1 MDNIFRLLRRNSKQI
16 LSFMLAFVV
25 FVENP
30 LTALA
35 SPTTNESFN
44 ISKPV
49 LVDDSPENFD
59 PDTYTGEPFYF
70 DENGNRVYDSEN
82 EELQESRRQLAD
94 QLNLE
99 NIEFEPEQPDYS
111 DIEWTFEDYPLTT
124 MGDPE
129 ISSYI
134 VGIDDAAYIVIG
146 TCMAAY
152 GVYAGIK
159 TIKKFAS
166 NTLEPWIRRKYGN
179 NETKMKTWQDC
190 LATKAGTTYVGMK
203 VLSSMVG
210 ECLGSATWK
219 GNEATFKSSY
229 MTDTTYAWFPASMK
243 DRYIKSATWKAH
255 DSDGKL
261 LYQTQADIVGYY
273 PVSSYKKTAYMKYN
287 GSETNTDFSMV
298 QGILDNYNEFHA
310 LFTIQGCVKYYYN
323 RFYYDE
329 NGETGYYKWTEDFPS
344 EKMFPASV
352 ALNLG
357 LVFANQ
363 DALKSYLLYDTI
375 GGLYTVD
382 GVTSPT
388 ETIQVKKTWIG
399 LQENFSKN
407 YTVSDS
413 MTVPSTAEASDKLLS
428 SIYASDNDAEVI
440 SNLNSVWKID
450 RVGTSLTMKESY
462 SHLSYVLAAIAAYA
476 GASVTSEQIDSF
488 INEYYGKYVDG
499 SSTNVNEQAYSIAS
513 NWLSVTNDNGDPDNE
528 NKNNN
533 KYTIAQKLASA
544 FVTFLV
550 AIHAIDSS
558 FNITDNSD
566 ITSNIKVA
574 ASAGTTTKPGT
585 GTGSNPDIDYS
596 SSLGNIASILTSI
609 LSAIGILPSILSLLQ
624 AIPDN
629 IKSGI
634 LNGIENSVLGKY
646 VAFATVE
653 LTAIGNA
660 IKSWDI
666 EAWIH
671 GVSTDLGKS
680 IDNYGEAI
688 GAKLDSLPHA
698 DDIISGIASAL
709 EHNALT
715 DAVINIE
722 DKLAS
727 FPIDNY
733 GDTFIKALQTAL
745 AALGL
750 GSLAGTIGAL
760 KDLTDIRTGD
770 IAEHLKALADAIA
783 DLKVGT
789 AVDLESLAAALTG
802 VLAGLGLGEL
812 AGSIAKIGEKV
823 DSFSLTDI
831 IDLIKALPASI
842 AIAISEKLPGSNNN
856 DNNET
861 ENDSGFTNFLNLFMI
876 VLFIIVMLLILF
888 INCLRFIV
896 LVFNIP
902 AFDGLLDENILRG
915 INYLKEV
922 NLPLLGDNLS
932 LYNLLLS
939 CAYFVIFLSVIAVI
953 RKKIDKIHI

>member
-1 MDNIFRLLRRNSKQI
+1 MNNIFRLLKRNSKQI
-16 LSFMLAFVV
+16 LSLMLAVVV

-30 LTALA
+30 LTAFA
-35 SPTTNESFN
+35 DSVTNESFN
-44 ISKPV
+44 IGKPIV
-49 LVDDSPENFD
+49 IDSSSDSGSDSDSPENFD

-70 DENGNRVYDSEN
+70 DEDGNRVYDSEN
-82 EELQESRRQLAD
+82 EELLKSREELKKQLESEQ
-94 QLNLE
+94 
-99 NIEFEPEQPDYS
+99 IEFESEQPDYS
-111 DIEWTFEDYPLTT
+111 DIEYTFDEYPLTT
-124 MGDPE
+124 MNTSGDSD
-129 ISSYI
+129 ISTYI

-166 NTLEPWIRRKYGN
+166 NTLEPWIRRKYGSD
-179 NETKMKTWQDC
+179 ETKMKTWQDC

-219 GNEATFKSSY
+219 GNEATFESSY
-229 MTDTTYAWFPASMK
+229 ITDTTYAWFPARLK
-243 DRYIKSATWKAH
+243 DYYIKSATWKAL
-255 DSDGKL
+255 DSNAKPI
-261 LYQTQADIVGYY
+261 YQTQADILAGYKVGT
-273 PVSSYKKTAYMKYN
+273 YKKTAYLAYY
-287 GSETNTDFSMV
+287 FSNNDIGLL
-298 QGILDNYNEFHA
+298 QGIINNNNEYQFDKYE
-310 LFTIQGCVKYYYN
+310 IDYYYN
-323 RFYYDE
+323 RYYYDAD
-329 NGETGYYKWTEDFPS
+329 GESGYYKWTENFPNNVYL
-344 EKMFPASV
+344 PAAV

-357 LVFANQ
+357 LVFASEE
-363 DALKSYLLYDTI
+363 ALKSYLLYDTT

-462 SHLSYVLAAIAAYA
+462 SHLSYVLAAIAASA
-476 GASVTSEQIDSF
+476 GASITSEQIDSF
-488 INEYYGKYVDG
+488 ISEYYGKYVDG
-499 SSTNVNEQAYSIAS
+499 TSTNVNEQAYSIAS

-544 FVTFLV
+544 FVTFL
-550 AIHAIDSS
+550 ATMHAIDNA

-574 ASAGTTTKPGT
+574 ASAGATTNPGT
-585 GTGSNPDIDYS
+585 GTGSNPDVDYS
-596 SSLGNIASILTSI
+596 GSLGNIASTLTSI
-609 LSAIGILPSILSLLQ
+609 LSAIGILPSILLLLQ

-634 LNGIENSVLGKY
+634 LDGIENSVLGKY

-660 IKSWDI
+660 VKSWDI

-688 GAKLDSLPHA
+688 GSKLDSLPRI
-698 DDIISGIASAL
+698 DDITSGVASAL

-715 DAVINIE
+715 DAVIGIS

-760 KDLTDIRTGD
+760 KDLTDVRTGD
-770 IAEHLKALADAIA
+770 IAERLKNLADAIA

-812 AGSIAKIGEKV
+812 AGSI
-823 DSFSLTDI
+823 TDV

-876 VLFIIVMLLILF
+876 MLFIIVMLLILF

-902 AFDGLLDENILRG
+902 AYDGLLNENILRG

-922 NLPLLGDNLS
+922 HLPLLGDNLS
-932 LYNLLLS
+932 LYSLLLS

>member
-16 LSFMLAFVV
+16 LSFMLAVVV

-49 LVDDSPENFD
+49 VDVDSPENFD

-82 EELQESRRQLAD
+82 EELQELRGQLAD

-129 ISSYI
+129 ISTYI

-146 TCMAAY
+146 ACMAAY

-219 GNEATFKSSY
+219 GNEATFESSY

-243 DRYIKSATWKAH
+243 ERYMKSATWKAY
-255 DSDGKL
+255 DSNGKL
-261 LYQTQADIVGYY
+261 LYQTQADIIGCY
-273 PVSSYKKTAYMKYN
+273 PVSSYKKTAYMLYSTTGVN
-287 GSETNTDFSMV
+287 NDFSMI
-298 QGILDNYNEFHA
+298 QGILDNNNKFQA
-310 LFTIQGCVKYYYN
+310 VFNVDGTMQYYYN
-323 RFYYDE
+323 RFYYDKD
-329 NGETGYYKWTEDFPS
+329 GETGYYKWTENFPS
-344 EKMFPASV
+344 TNTFPASV
-352 ALNLG
+352 AFNLG
-357 LVFANQ
+357 LVFANR
-363 DALKSYLLYDTI
+363 DALKSYLLYDTT

-382 GVTSPT
+382 GITSPT

-407 YTVSDS
+407 YIVSDS
-413 MTVPSTAEASDKLLS
+413 MTVPSTSEASDKLLS
-428 SIYASDNDAEVI
+428 SIYASDNDTEVI

-462 SHLSYVLAAIAAYA
+462 SHLSYVLAAIAASA
-476 GASVTSEQIDSF
+476 GASITSEQIDSF
-488 INEYYGKYVDG
+488 ISEYYGKYVDG
-499 SSTNVNEQAYSIAS
+499 TSARKEEQSQDILAKFVVIQGGNNGSPD
-513 NWLSVTNDNGDPDNE
+513 NDNKD
-528 NKNNN
+528 KN
-533 KYTIAQKLASA
+533 KYKVSKKLADAFGVFLFGAGLISSA
-544 FVTFLV
+544 LDFKNGT
-550 AIHAIDSS
+550 AISPTIEVVSASTIQPNPTPNPGGSSSSGIDSS
-558 FNITDNSD
+558 KLTELLNKIIKSITALPDSIAESLSEPINNISRLIVLLPDKLVHGFISSD
-566 ITSNIKVA
+566 FL
-574 ASAGTTTKPGT
+574 T
-585 GTGSNPDIDYS
+585 GI
-596 SSLGNIASILTSI
+596 SSLVGSLPNAIADLMPGVLSTSLPNILQDVFGLTNGFS
-609 LSAIGILPSILSLLQ
+609 LPSVLS
-624 AIPDN
+624 
-629 IKSGI
+629 S
-634 LNGIENSVLGKY
+634 
-646 VAFATVE
+646 
-653 LTAIGNA
+653 
-660 IKSWDI
+660 I
-666 EAWIH
+666 EA
-671 GVSTDLGKS
+671 
-680 IDNYGEAI
+680 A
-688 GAKLDSLPHA
+688 
-698 DDIISGIASAL
+698 
-709 EHNALT
+709 
-715 DAVINIE
+715 
-722 DKLAS
+722 LAS
-727 FPIDNY
+727 FPDALIHPLKSIESAID
-733 GDTFIKALQTAL
+733 
-745 AALGL
+745 
-750 GSLAGTIGAL
+750 SLPDRF
-760 KDLTDIRTGD
+760 K
-770 IAEHLKALADAIA
+770 
-783 DLKVGT
+783 
-789 AVDLESLAAALTG
+789 
-802 VLAGLGLGEL
+802 
-812 AGSIAKIGEKV
+812 
-823 DSFSLTDI
+823 DI
-831 IDLIKALPASI
+831 IDGNKTQ
-842 AIAISEKLPGSNNN
+842 N

>member
-1 MDNIFRLLRRNSKQI
+1 MDNIFKLLRRNSKQI
-16 LSFMLAFVV
+16 FSLMLAFVV

-49 LVDDSPENFD
+49 VDDDSPENFD

-219 GNEATFKSSY
+219 GNEATFESSY

-243 DRYIKSATWKAH
+243 DRYIKSATWKAY

-261 LYQTQADIVGYY
+261 LYQTQADIIGNY
-273 PVSSYKKTAYMKYN
+273 PVGSYKKTAYVKYQ
-287 GSETNTDFSMV
+287 GSTVNTDFSML
-298 QGILDNYNEFHA
+298 QGILDNENKVHVESGTSF
-310 LFTIQGCVKYYYN
+310 CVRYYYN

-329 NGETGYYKWTEDFPS
+329 DGETGYYQWTESFPF
-344 EKMFPASV
+344 ERKFPAFV

-363 DALKSYLLYDTI
+363 DALRSYLLYDTT

-428 SIYASDNDAEVI
+428 SIYASNNESEVI
-440 SNLNSVWKID
+440 SNIAPYWKID
-450 RVGTSLTMKESY
+450 KIGSSLSTVQAY
-462 SHLSYVLAAIAAYA
+462 SHLSYLLSAIATYA
-476 GASVTSEQIDSF
+476 GTSVAQSQIDSF
-488 INEYYGKYVDG
+488 INEYYGNYVDG
-499 SSTNVNEQAYSIAS
+499 TSARKEEQSQDILAKFVVIQGG
-513 NWLSVTNDNGDPDNE
+513 NNGSPDD
-528 NKNNN
+528 NN
-533 KYTIAQKLASA
+533 KDKNKYKISKKLAEAFGVFLFGAGLISSA
-544 FVTFLV
+544 LDFNNGT
-550 AIHAIDSS
+550 AISPTIEVVSASTIQPNPSPNPGGSSSSGIDSS
-558 FNITDNSD
+558 KLTELLNKIIKSITALPDSITESLSEPINNISRLIELLPDKLVHGFISSD
-566 ITSNIKVA
+566 FL
-574 ASAGTTTKPGT
+574 T
-585 GTGSNPDIDYS
+585 GI
-596 SSLGNIASILTSI
+596 SSLVGSLPNAIADLMPGVLSTSLPNILQGVFGLTNGFS
-609 LSAIGILPSILSLLQ
+609 LPSVLS
-624 AIPDN
+624 
-629 IKSGI
+629 S
-634 LNGIENSVLGKY
+634 
-646 VAFATVE
+646 
-653 LTAIGNA
+653 
-660 IKSWDI
+660 I
-666 EAWIH
+666 EA
-671 GVSTDLGKS
+671 
-680 IDNYGEAI
+680 A
-688 GAKLDSLPHA
+688 
-698 DDIISGIASAL
+698 
-709 EHNALT
+709 
-715 DAVINIE
+715 
-722 DKLAS
+722 LAS
-727 FPIDNY
+727 FPDALIHPLKSIESAID
-733 GDTFIKALQTAL
+733 
-745 AALGL
+745 
-750 GSLAGTIGAL
+750 SLP
-760 KDLTDIRTGD
+760 DR
-770 IAEHLKALADAIA
+770 
-783 DLKVGT
+783 
-789 AVDLESLAAALTG
+789 
-802 VLAGLGLGEL
+802 
-812 AGSIAKIGEKV
+812 
-823 DSFSLTDI
+823 FRDI
-831 IDLIKALPASI
+831 IDGNKTQ
-842 AIAISEKLPGSNNN
+842 N

-876 VLFIIVMLLILF
+876 VLFIIVMLLIFF

>member
-1 MDNIFRLLRRNSKQI
+1 MDNIFKLLRRNSKQI
-16 LSFMLAFVV
+16 FSLMLAFVV

-49 LVDDSPENFD
+49 VDNDSPENFD

-219 GNEATFKSSY
+219 GNEATFESSY
-229 MTDTTYAWFPASMK
+229 MTDTTYAWFPADKK
-243 DRYIKSATWKAH
+243 DFYLKSATWKAV
-255 DSDGKL
+255 DSDGKSI
-261 LYQTQADIVGYY
+261 YQTQADIMGGYRIGRYKKMAYVGSKFNNDLRLKQGVKTNEDTYY
-273 PVSSYKKTAYMKYN
+273 LCSSYA
-287 GSETNTDFSMV
+287 
-298 QGILDNYNEFHA
+298 
-310 LFTIQGCVKYYYN
+310 KYYYN
-323 RFYYDE
+323 RYYYDG
-329 NGETGYYKWTEDFPS
+329 NGENGYYKWIENFPS
-344 EKMFPASV
+344 SEYFPVSV
-352 ALNLG
+352 AFNLAP
-357 LVFANQ
+357 VFENETAM
-363 DALKSYLLYDTI
+363 KSYLLYDTT
-375 GGLYTVD
+375 GGLLD
-382 GVTSPT
+382 CNGMTSPT
-388 ETIQVKKTWIG
+388 ETIKVSKTWIG

-413 MTVPSTAEASDKLLS
+413 MTVPSTAEASNKLLS

-450 RVGTSLTMKESY
+450 RVGTSLIMKESY

-660 IKSWDI
+660 IKNWDI

-698 DDIISGIASAL
+698 DDITSGIASAL

>member
-219 GNEATFKSSY
+219 GNEATFESSY

-243 DRYIKSATWKAH
+243 DRYIKSATWKAY

-261 LYQTQADIVGYY
+261 LYQTQADIIGNY
-273 PVSSYKKTAYMKYN
+273 PVGSYKKTAYVKYQ
-287 GSETNTDFSMV
+287 GSTANTDFSML
-298 QGILDNYNEFHA
+298 QGILDNENKVHVESGTSF
-310 LFTIQGCVKYYYN
+310 CVRYYYN

-329 NGETGYYKWTEDFPS
+329 DGETGYYQWTESFPF
-344 EKMFPASV
+344 ERKFPAFV

-363 DALKSYLLYDTI
+363 DALRSYLLYDTT

-413 MTVPSTAEASDKLLS
+413 ITVPSTAEASDKLLS
-428 SIYASDNDAEVI
+428 SIYASNNESEVI
-440 SNLNSVWKID
+440 SNIAPYWKID
-450 RVGTSLTMKESY
+450 KIGSSLSTVQAY
-462 SHLSYVLAAIAAYA
+462 SHLSYLLSAIATYA
-476 GASVTSEQIDSF
+476 GTSVAQSQIDSF
-488 INEYYGKYVDG
+488 ISEYYGNYVDG
-499 SSTNVNEQAYSIAS
+499 TSARKEEQSQDILAKFVVIQGG
-513 NWLSVTNDNGDPDNE
+513 NNGSPDD
-528 NKNNN
+528 NN
-533 KYTIAQKLASA
+533 KDKNKYKISKKLAEAFGVFLFGAGLISSA
-544 FVTFLV
+544 LDFNNGT
-550 AIHAIDSS
+550 AISPTIEVVSASTIQPNPSPNPGGSSSSGIDSS
-558 FNITDNSD
+558 KLTELLNKIIKSITALPDSITESLSEPINNISRLIELLPDKLVHGFISSD
-566 ITSNIKVA
+566 FL
-574 ASAGTTTKPGT
+574 T
-585 GTGSNPDIDYS
+585 GI
-596 SSLGNIASILTSI
+596 SSLVGSLPNAIADLMPGVLSTSLPNILQGVFGLTNGFS
-609 LSAIGILPSILSLLQ
+609 LPSVLS
-624 AIPDN
+624 
-629 IKSGI
+629 S
-634 LNGIENSVLGKY
+634 
-646 VAFATVE
+646 
-653 LTAIGNA
+653 
-660 IKSWDI
+660 I
-666 EAWIH
+666 EA
-671 GVSTDLGKS
+671 
-680 IDNYGEAI
+680 A
-688 GAKLDSLPHA
+688 
-698 DDIISGIASAL
+698 
-709 EHNALT
+709 
-715 DAVINIE
+715 
-722 DKLAS
+722 LAS
-727 FPIDNY
+727 FPDELIHPLKSIESAID
-733 GDTFIKALQTAL
+733 
-745 AALGL
+745 
-750 GSLAGTIGAL
+750 SLP
-760 KDLTDIRTGD
+760 DR
-770 IAEHLKALADAIA
+770 
-783 DLKVGT
+783 
-789 AVDLESLAAALTG
+789 
-802 VLAGLGLGEL
+802 
-812 AGSIAKIGEKV
+812 
-823 DSFSLTDI
+823 FRDI
-831 IDLIKALPASI
+831 IDGNKTQ
-842 AIAISEKLPGSNNN
+842 N

>member
-44 ISKPV
+44 ISKSVV
-49 LVDDSPENFD
+49 LDDDSPENFD

-82 EELQESRRQLAD
+82 EELQESREQLAD

-99 NIEFEPEQPDYS
+99 NIEFEPEQPDYT

-129 ISSYI
+129 ISTYI

-146 TCMAAY
+146 ACMAAY

-219 GNEATFKSSY
+219 GNEATFESSY

-243 DRYIKSATWKAH
+243 DRYIKSATWKAY

-261 LYQTQADIVGYY
+261 LYQTQADIIGYY
-273 PVSSYKKTAYMKYN
+273 PVNSYKKTAYMKYQ
-287 GSETNTDFSMV
+287 GSKANTDFSMV
-298 QGILDNYNEFHA
+298 QGILDNNNEFQA
-310 LFTIQGCVKYYYN
+310 VLSSSDCIRYYYN

-329 NGETGYYKWTEDFPS
+329 NGETGYYKWTENFPS

-357 LVFANQ
+357 LVFANL
-363 DALKSYLLYDTI
+363 DALKSYLLYDTT

-413 MTVPSTAEASDKLLS
+413 MTVPSTSEASDKFLS
-428 SIYASDNDAEVI
+428 SIYASNNESEVI
-440 SNLNSVWKID
+440 SNIAPYWKID
-450 RVGTSLTMKESY
+450 KIGSSLSTVQAY
-462 SHLSYVLAAIAAYA
+462 SHLSYLLSAIATYA
-476 GASVTSEQIDSF
+476 GTSVAQSQIDSF
-488 INEYYGKYVDG
+488 ISEYYGNYVDG
-499 SSTNVNEQAYSIAS
+499 TSARKEEQSQDILAKFVVIQGG
-513 NWLSVTNDNGDPDNE
+513 NNGSPDD
-528 NKNNN
+528 NN
-533 KYTIAQKLASA
+533 KDKNKYKISKKLAEAFGVFLFGAGLISSA
-544 FVTFLV
+544 LDFKNGT
-550 AIHAIDSS
+550 AISPTIEVVSASTIEPNPTPNPGGSSSSGIDSS
-558 FNITDNSD
+558 KLTELLNKIIKSITALPDSIAESLSEPINNISRLIELLPDKLVHGFISSD
-566 ITSNIKVA
+566 FL
-574 ASAGTTTKPGT
+574 T
-585 GTGSNPDIDYS
+585 GI
-596 SSLGNIASILTSI
+596 SSLVGSLPNAIADLMPGVLSTSLPNILQGVFGLTNGFS
-609 LSAIGILPSILSLLQ
+609 LPSVLS
-624 AIPDN
+624 
-629 IKSGI
+629 S
-634 LNGIENSVLGKY
+634 
-646 VAFATVE
+646 
-653 LTAIGNA
+653 
-660 IKSWDI
+660 I
-666 EAWIH
+666 EA
-671 GVSTDLGKS
+671 
-680 IDNYGEAI
+680 A
-688 GAKLDSLPHA
+688 
-698 DDIISGIASAL
+698 
-709 EHNALT
+709 
-715 DAVINIE
+715 
-722 DKLAS
+722 LAS
-727 FPIDNY
+727 FPDALIHPLKSIESAID
-733 GDTFIKALQTAL
+733 
-745 AALGL
+745 
-750 GSLAGTIGAL
+750 SLPDRF
-760 KDLTDIRTGD
+760 K
-770 IAEHLKALADAIA
+770 
-783 DLKVGT
+783 
-789 AVDLESLAAALTG
+789 
-802 VLAGLGLGEL
+802 
-812 AGSIAKIGEKV
+812 
-823 DSFSLTDI
+823 DI
-831 IDLIKALPASI
+831 IDGNKTQ
-842 AIAISEKLPGSNNN
+842 N

-902 AFDGLLDENILRG
+902 AYDKLLDENILRG

-922 NLPLLGDNLS
+922 HLPLLGDNLS
-932 LYNLLLS
+932 LYSLLLS

>member
-1 MDNIFRLLRRNSKQI
+1 MDNIFRLLKRNSKQL
-16 LSFMLAFVV
+16 LSLMLAFVV

-44 ISKPV
+44 ISKPIV
-49 LVDDSPENFD
+49 DDDSPENFD

-82 EELQESRRQLAD
+82 EELQELRGQLSA
-94 QLNLE
+94 QLDSE
-99 NIEFEPEQPDYS
+99 NIEFESEQPDYS

-129 ISSYI
+129 ISTYI

-146 TCMAAY
+146 ACMAAY

-166 NTLEPWIRRKYGN
+166 NTLEPWIRRKYGA

-219 GNEATFKSSY
+219 GNEATFESSY

-243 DRYIKSATWKAH
+243 DRYIKSATWKAY

-261 LYQTQADIVGYY
+261 LYQTQADIIGYY
-273 PVSSYKKTAYMKYN
+273 PVSSYKKTAYMKYQGTKYN
-287 GSETNTDFSMV
+287 NDFAMV
-298 QGILDNYNEFHA
+298 QGILDNNNEFQA
-310 LFTIQGCVKYYYN
+310 VLSTDACIRYYFN

-329 NGETGYYKWTEDFPS
+329 NGETGYYKWTENFPS

-357 LVFANQ
+357 LVFANL
-363 DALKSYLLYDTI
+363 DALKSYLLYDTT

-388 ETIQVKKTWIG
+388 EKIQVKKTWIG

-450 RVGTSLTMKESY
+450 KVGTSLTMKESY
-462 SHLSYVLAAIAAYA
+462 SHLSYVLAAIAASA
-476 GASVTSEQIDSF
+476 GASITSEQIDSF
-488 INEYYGKYVDG
+488 ISEYYGKYIDGTSARKEEQSQDILAKFVVIQGGNDG
-499 SSTNVNEQAYSIAS
+499 SPD
-513 NWLSVTNDNGDPDNE
+513 NDNKD
-528 NKNNN
+528 KN
-533 KYTIAQKLASA
+533 KYKVSKKLADAFGIFLFGAGLISSA
-544 FVTFLV
+544 IDFKNGT
-550 AIHAIDSS
+550 AISPTIEVVSASTIQPNPSPNPGGSSSSGIDSS
-558 FNITDNSD
+558 KLTELLNKIIKSITALPDSIVESLSEPINNISRLIELLPDKLVHGFISSD
-566 ITSNIKVA
+566 FL
-574 ASAGTTTKPGT
+574 T
-585 GTGSNPDIDYS
+585 GI
-596 SSLGNIASILTSI
+596 SSLVGSLPN
-609 LSAIGILPSILSLLQ
+609 AIGDLMPGVLSTSLPNILQGVFGLTNGFSLPFVLS
-624 AIPDN
+624 
-629 IKSGI
+629 S
-634 LNGIENSVLGKY
+634 
-646 VAFATVE
+646 
-653 LTAIGNA
+653 
-660 IKSWDI
+660 I
-666 EAWIH
+666 EA
-671 GVSTDLGKS
+671 
-680 IDNYGEAI
+680 A
-688 GAKLDSLPHA
+688 
-698 DDIISGIASAL
+698 
-709 EHNALT
+709 
-715 DAVINIE
+715 
-722 DKLAS
+722 LAS
-727 FPIDNY
+727 FPDALIHPLNSIESAID
-733 GDTFIKALQTAL
+733 
-745 AALGL
+745 
-750 GSLAGTIGAL
+750 SLPDRF
-760 KDLTDIRTGD
+760 KDIFDGNKTQ
-770 IAEHLKALADAIA
+770 
-783 DLKVGT
+783 
-789 AVDLESLAAALTG
+789 
-802 VLAGLGLGEL
+802 
-812 AGSIAKIGEKV
+812 
-823 DSFSLTDI
+823 
-831 IDLIKALPASI
+831 
-842 AIAISEKLPGSNNN
+842 N

-861 ENDSGFTNFLNLFMI
+861 KNDSGFTNFLNLFMI

-922 NLPLLGDNLS
+922 HLPLLGDNLS
-932 LYNLLLS
+932 LYSLLLS

>member
-450 RVGTSLTMKESY
+450 RV
-462 SHLSYVLAAIAAYA
+462 VL
-476 GASVTSEQIDSF
+476 
-488 INEYYGKYVDG
+488 
-499 SSTNVNEQAYSIAS
+499 
-513 NWLSVTNDNGDPDNE
+513 
-528 NKNNN
+528 
-533 KYTIAQKLASA
+533 
-544 FVTFLV
+544 
-550 AIHAIDSS
+550 
-558 FNITDNSD
+558 
-566 ITSNIKVA
+566 
-574 ASAGTTTKPGT
+574 
-585 GTGSNPDIDYS
+585 
-596 SSLGNIASILTSI
+596 
-609 LSAIGILPSILSLLQ
+609 LLQ
-624 AIPDN
+624 
-629 IKSGI
+629 
-634 LNGIENSVLGKY
+634 
-646 VAFATVE
+646 
-653 LTAIGNA
+653 
-660 IKSWDI
+660 
-666 EAWIH
+666 
-671 GVSTDLGKS
+671 
-680 IDNYGEAI
+680 
-688 GAKLDSLPHA
+688 
-698 DDIISGIASAL
+698 
-709 EHNALT
+709 
-715 DAVINIE
+715 
-722 DKLAS
+722 
-727 FPIDNY
+727 
-733 GDTFIKALQTAL
+733 
-745 AALGL
+745 
-750 GSLAGTIGAL
+750 
-760 KDLTDIRTGD
+760 
-770 IAEHLKALADAIA
+770 
-783 DLKVGT
+783 
-789 AVDLESLAAALTG
+789 
-802 VLAGLGLGEL
+802 
-812 AGSIAKIGEKV
+812 
-823 DSFSLTDI
+823 
-831 IDLIKALPASI
+831 
-842 AIAISEKLPGSNNN
+842 
-856 DNNET
+856 
-861 ENDSGFTNFLNLFMI
+861 
-876 VLFIIVMLLILF
+876 
-888 INCLRFIV
+888 
-896 LVFNIP
+896 
-902 AFDGLLDENILRG
+902 
-915 INYLKEV
+915 
-922 NLPLLGDNLS
+922 
-932 LYNLLLS
+932 
-939 CAYFVIFLSVIAVI
+939 
-953 RKKIDKIHI
+953 

>member
-1 MDNIFRLLRRNSKQI
+1 MDNIFKLLRRNSKQI

-30 LTALA
+30 LTAFA

-49 LVDDSPENFD
+49 VDDDSPENFD

-82 EELQESRRQLAD
+82 EELQESRGQLAD
-94 QLNLE
+94 QLSLE

-219 GNEATFKSSY
+219 GNEATFESSY

-243 DRYIKSATWKAH
+243 DRYIKSATWKAY

-261 LYQTQADIVGYY
+261 LYQTQADIIGNY
-273 PVSSYKKTAYMKYN
+273 PVGSYKKTAYVKYQ
-287 GSETNTDFSMV
+287 GSTANTDFSML
-298 QGILDNYNEFHA
+298 QGILDNENVVHVESGTSF
-310 LFTIQGCVKYYYN
+310 CVRYYYN

-329 NGETGYYKWTEDFPS
+329 DGETGYYQWTESFPF
-344 EKMFPASV
+344 ERKFPASV

-363 DALKSYLLYDTI
+363 DALRSYLLYDTT

-388 ETIQVKKTWIG
+388 ETVQVKKTWIG
-399 LQENFSKN
+399 LRENFSKN

-428 SIYASDNDAEVI
+428 SIYASNNESEVI
-440 SNLNSVWKID
+440 SNIAPYWKID
-450 RVGTSLTMKESY
+450 KIGSSLSTVQAY
-462 SHLSYVLAAIAAYA
+462 SHLSYLLSAIATYA
-476 GASVTSEQIDSF
+476 GTSVAQSQIDSF
-488 INEYYGKYVDG
+488 ISEYYGNYVDG
-499 SSTNVNEQAYSIAS
+499 TSARKEEQSQDILAKFVVIQGG
-513 NWLSVTNDNGDPDNE
+513 NNGSPDD
-528 NKNNN
+528 NN
-533 KYTIAQKLASA
+533 KDKNKYKISKKLAEAFGVFLFGAGLISSA
-544 FVTFLV
+544 IDFNNGT
-550 AIHAIDSS
+550 AISPTIEVVSTSTIEPNPTPNPGGSSSSGIDSS
-558 FNITDNSD
+558 KLTELLNKIIKSITALPDSIAESLSEPINNISRLIELLPDKLVHGFISSD
-566 ITSNIKVA
+566 FL
-574 ASAGTTTKPGT
+574 T
-585 GTGSNPDIDYS
+585 GI
-596 SSLGNIASILTSI
+596 SSLVGSLPNAIADLMPGV
-609 LSAIGILPSILSLLQ
+609 LSASLPNILQGVFGLTNGFSLPSVLS
-624 AIPDN
+624 
-629 IKSGI
+629 S
-634 LNGIENSVLGKY
+634 
-646 VAFATVE
+646 
-653 LTAIGNA
+653 
-660 IKSWDI
+660 I
-666 EAWIH
+666 EA
-671 GVSTDLGKS
+671 
-680 IDNYGEAI
+680 A
-688 GAKLDSLPHA
+688 
-698 DDIISGIASAL
+698 
-709 EHNALT
+709 
-715 DAVINIE
+715 
-722 DKLAS
+722 LAS
-727 FPIDNY
+727 FPDALIHPLKSIESAID
-733 GDTFIKALQTAL
+733 
-745 AALGL
+745 
-750 GSLAGTIGAL
+750 SLPDRF
-760 KDLTDIRTGD
+760 K
-770 IAEHLKALADAIA
+770 
-783 DLKVGT
+783 
-789 AVDLESLAAALTG
+789 
-802 VLAGLGLGEL
+802 
-812 AGSIAKIGEKV
+812 
-823 DSFSLTDI
+823 DI
-831 IDLIKALPASI
+831 IDGNKTQ
-842 AIAISEKLPGSNNN
+842 N

>member
-82 EELQESRRQLAD
+82 EDLQEPRRQLAD

-219 GNEATFKSSY
+219 GNEATFESSY

-243 DRYIKSATWKAH
+243 DRYIKSATWKAY

-261 LYQTQADIVGYY
+261 LYQTQADIIGNY
-273 PVSSYKKTAYMKYN
+273 PVGSYKKTAYVKYQ
-287 GSETNTDFSMV
+287 GSTANTDFSML
-298 QGILDNYNEFHA
+298 QGILDNENKVHVESGTSF
-310 LFTIQGCVKYYYN
+310 CVRYYYN

-329 NGETGYYKWTEDFPS
+329 DGETGYYQWTESFPF
-344 EKMFPASV
+344 ERKFPAFV

-363 DALKSYLLYDTI
+363 DALRSYLLYDTT

-413 MTVPSTAEASDKLLS
+413 ITVPSTAEASDKLLS
-428 SIYASDNDAEVI
+428 SIYASNNESEVI
-440 SNLNSVWKID
+440 SNIAPYWKID
-450 RVGTSLTMKESY
+450 KIGSSLSTVQAY
-462 SHLSYVLAAIAAYA
+462 SHLSYLLSAIATYA
-476 GASVTSEQIDSF
+476 GTSVAQSQIDSF
-488 INEYYGKYVDG
+488 ISEYYGNYVDG
-499 SSTNVNEQAYSIAS
+499 TSARKEEQSQDILAKFVVIQGG
-513 NWLSVTNDNGDPDNE
+513 NNGSPDD
-528 NKNNN
+528 NN
-533 KYTIAQKLASA
+533 KDKNKYKISKKLAEAFGVFLFGAGLISSA
-544 FVTFLV
+544 LDFNNGT
-550 AIHAIDSS
+550 AISPTIEVVSASTIQPNPSPNPGGSSSSGIDSS
-558 FNITDNSD
+558 KLTELLNKIIKSITALPDSITESLSEPINNISRLIELLPDKLVHGFISSD
-566 ITSNIKVA
+566 FL
-574 ASAGTTTKPGT
+574 T
-585 GTGSNPDIDYS
+585 GI
-596 SSLGNIASILTSI
+596 SSLVGSLPNAIADLMPGVLSTSLPNILQGVFGLTNGFS
-609 LSAIGILPSILSLLQ
+609 LPSVLS
-624 AIPDN
+624 
-629 IKSGI
+629 S
-634 LNGIENSVLGKY
+634 
-646 VAFATVE
+646 
-653 LTAIGNA
+653 
-660 IKSWDI
+660 I
-666 EAWIH
+666 EA
-671 GVSTDLGKS
+671 
-680 IDNYGEAI
+680 A
-688 GAKLDSLPHA
+688 
-698 DDIISGIASAL
+698 
-709 EHNALT
+709 
-715 DAVINIE
+715 
-722 DKLAS
+722 LAS
-727 FPIDNY
+727 FPDALIHPLKSIESAID
-733 GDTFIKALQTAL
+733 
-745 AALGL
+745 
-750 GSLAGTIGAL
+750 SLP
-760 KDLTDIRTGD
+760 DR
-770 IAEHLKALADAIA
+770 
-783 DLKVGT
+783 
-789 AVDLESLAAALTG
+789 
-802 VLAGLGLGEL
+802 
-812 AGSIAKIGEKV
+812 
-823 DSFSLTDI
+823 FRDI
-831 IDLIKALPASI
+831 IDGNKTQ
-842 AIAISEKLPGSNNN
+842 N

>member
-16 LSFMLAFVV
+16 LSFMLAVVV

-49 LVDDSPENFD
+49 VDVDSPENFD

-82 EELQESRRQLAD
+82 EELQESREQLAD

-99 NIEFEPEQPDYS
+99 NIEFEPEQPDYF

-129 ISSYI
+129 ISTYI

-219 GNEATFKSSY
+219 GNEATFESSY

-243 DRYIKSATWKAH
+243 DRYIKSATWKAY

-261 LYQTQADIVGYY
+261 LYQTQADIIGNY
-273 PVSSYKKTAYMKYN
+273 PVGSYKKTAYLKYQ
-287 GSETNTDFSMV
+287 GSTANTDFSML
-298 QGILDNYNEFHA
+298 QGILDNENKVQVESGTSF
-310 LFTIQGCVKYYYN
+310 CVRYYYN

-329 NGETGYYKWTEDFPS
+329 DGETGYYQWTESFPF
-344 EKMFPASV
+344 ERKFPASV

-363 DALKSYLLYDTI
+363 EALRSYLLYDTT

-388 ETIQVKKTWIG
+388 EKIQVKKTWIG

-428 SIYASDNDAEVI
+428 SIYASNNESEVI
-440 SNLNSVWKID
+440 SNIAPYWKID
-450 RVGTSLTMKESY
+450 KIGSSLSTVQAY
-462 SHLSYVLAAIAAYA
+462 SHLSYLLSAIATYA
-476 GASVTSEQIDSF
+476 GTSVAQSQIDSF
-488 INEYYGKYVDG
+488 ISEYYGNYVDG
-499 SSTNVNEQAYSIAS
+499 TSARKEEQSQDILAKFVVIQGG
-513 NWLSVTNDNGDPDNE
+513 NNGSPDD
-528 NKNNN
+528 NN
-533 KYTIAQKLASA
+533 KDKNKYKISKKLAEAFGVFLFGAGLISSA
-544 FVTFLV
+544 LDFKNGT
-550 AIHAIDSS
+550 AISPTIEVVSASTIEPNPTPNPGGSSSPGIDSS
-558 FNITDNSD
+558 KLTELLNKIIKSITALPDSIAESLSEPINNISRLIELLPDKLVHGFISSD
-566 ITSNIKVA
+566 FL
-574 ASAGTTTKPGT
+574 T
-585 GTGSNPDIDYS
+585 GI
-596 SSLGNIASILTSI
+596 SSLVGSLPNAIADLMPGVLSTSLPNILQGVFGLTNGFS
-609 LSAIGILPSILSLLQ
+609 LPSVLS
-624 AIPDN
+624 
-629 IKSGI
+629 S
-634 LNGIENSVLGKY
+634 
-646 VAFATVE
+646 
-653 LTAIGNA
+653 
-660 IKSWDI
+660 I
-666 EAWIH
+666 EA
-671 GVSTDLGKS
+671 
-680 IDNYGEAI
+680 A
-688 GAKLDSLPHA
+688 
-698 DDIISGIASAL
+698 
-709 EHNALT
+709 
-715 DAVINIE
+715 
-722 DKLAS
+722 LAS
-727 FPIDNY
+727 FPDALIHPLKTIESAID
-733 GDTFIKALQTAL
+733 
-745 AALGL
+745 
-750 GSLAGTIGAL
+750 SLPDRF
-760 KDLTDIRTGD
+760 K
-770 IAEHLKALADAIA
+770 
-783 DLKVGT
+783 
-789 AVDLESLAAALTG
+789 
-802 VLAGLGLGEL
+802 
-812 AGSIAKIGEKV
+812 
-823 DSFSLTDI
+823 DI
-831 IDLIKALPASI
+831 IDGNKTQ
-842 AIAISEKLPGSNNN
+842 N

>member
-1 MDNIFRLLRRNSKQI
+1 
-16 LSFMLAFVV
+16 MLAVVV

-49 LVDDSPENFD
+49 VDVDFPENFD

-82 EELQESRRQLAD
+82 EELQELRGQLAD

-129 ISSYI
+129 ISTYI

-146 TCMAAY
+146 ACMAAY

-219 GNEATFKSSY
+219 GNEATFESSY

-243 DRYIKSATWKAH
+243 ERYMKSATWKAY
-255 DSDGKL
+255 DSNGKL
-261 LYQTQADIVGYY
+261 LYQTQADIIGCY
-273 PVSSYKKTAYMKYN
+273 PVSSYKKTAYMLYSTTGVN
-287 GSETNTDFSMV
+287 NDFSMI
-298 QGILDNYNEFHA
+298 QGILDNNNKFQA
-310 LFTIQGCVKYYYN
+310 VFNADGTMQYYYN
-323 RFYYDE
+323 RFYYDKD
-329 NGETGYYKWTEDFPS
+329 GETGYYKWTENFPS
-344 EKMFPASV
+344 TNTFPASV
-352 ALNLG
+352 AFNLG
-357 LVFANQ
+357 LVFANR
-363 DALKSYLLYDTI
+363 DALKSYLLYDTT

-382 GVTSPT
+382 GITSPT

-407 YTVSDS
+407 YIVSDS
-413 MTVPSTAEASDKLLS
+413 MTVPSTSEASDKLLS
-428 SIYASDNDAEVI
+428 SIYASDNDTEVI

-462 SHLSYVLAAIAAYA
+462 SHLSYVLAAIAASA
-476 GASVTSEQIDSF
+476 GASITSEQIDSF
-488 INEYYGKYVDG
+488 ISEYYGKYVDG
-499 SSTNVNEQAYSIAS
+499 TSARKEEQSQDILAKFVVIQGGNNGSPD
-513 NWLSVTNDNGDPDNE
+513 NDNKD
-528 NKNNN
+528 KN
-533 KYTIAQKLASA
+533 KYKVSKKLADAFGVFLFGAGLISSA
-544 FVTFLV
+544 LDFKNGT
-550 AIHAIDSS
+550 AISPTIEVVSASTIQPNPTPNPGGSSSSGIDSS
-558 FNITDNSD
+558 KLTELLNKIIKSITALPDSIAESLSEPINNISRLIVLLPDKLVHGFISSD
-566 ITSNIKVA
+566 FL
-574 ASAGTTTKPGT
+574 T
-585 GTGSNPDIDYS
+585 GI
-596 SSLGNIASILTSI
+596 SSLVGSLPNAIADLMPGVLSTSLPNILQDVFGLTNGFS
-609 LSAIGILPSILSLLQ
+609 LPSVLS
-624 AIPDN
+624 
-629 IKSGI
+629 S
-634 LNGIENSVLGKY
+634 
-646 VAFATVE
+646 
-653 LTAIGNA
+653 
-660 IKSWDI
+660 I
-666 EAWIH
+666 EA
-671 GVSTDLGKS
+671 
-680 IDNYGEAI
+680 A
-688 GAKLDSLPHA
+688 
-698 DDIISGIASAL
+698 
-709 EHNALT
+709 
-715 DAVINIE
+715 
-722 DKLAS
+722 LAS
-727 FPIDNY
+727 FPDALIHPLKSIESAID
-733 GDTFIKALQTAL
+733 
-745 AALGL
+745 
-750 GSLAGTIGAL
+750 SLPDRF
-760 KDLTDIRTGD
+760 K
-770 IAEHLKALADAIA
+770 
-783 DLKVGT
+783 
-789 AVDLESLAAALTG
+789 
-802 VLAGLGLGEL
+802 
-812 AGSIAKIGEKV
+812 
-823 DSFSLTDI
+823 DI
-831 IDLIKALPASI
+831 IDGNKTQ
-842 AIAISEKLPGSNNN
+842 N

-922 NLPLLGDNLS
+922 NLPLLGNNLS

>member
-16 LSFMLAFVV
+16 LSFMLAVVV

-49 LVDDSPENFD
+49 VDVDSPENFD

-82 EELQESRRQLAD
+82 EELQELRGQLAD

-129 ISSYI
+129 ISTYI

-146 TCMAAY
+146 ACMAAY

-219 GNEATFKSSY
+219 GNEATFESSY

-243 DRYIKSATWKAH
+243 ERYMKSAIWKAY
-255 DSDGKL
+255 DSNGKL
-261 LYQTQADIVGYY
+261 LYQTQADIIGCY
-273 PVSSYKKTAYMKYN
+273 PVSSYKKTAYMLYSTTGVN
-287 GSETNTDFSMV
+287 NDFSMI
-298 QGILDNYNEFHA
+298 QGILDNNNKFQA
-310 LFTIQGCVKYYYN
+310 VFNVDGTMQYYYN
-323 RFYYDE
+323 RFYYDKD
-329 NGETGYYKWTEDFPS
+329 GETGYYKWTQNFPS
-344 EKMFPASV
+344 TNTFPASV
-352 ALNLG
+352 AFNLG
-357 LVFANQ
+357 LVFANR
-363 DALKSYLLYDTI
+363 DALKSYLLYDTT

-382 GVTSPT
+382 GITSPT

-413 MTVPSTAEASDKLLS
+413 MTVPSTSEASDKLLS
-428 SIYASDNDAEVI
+428 SIYASNNESEVI
-440 SNLNSVWKID
+440 SNIAPYWKID
-450 RVGTSLTMKESY
+450 KIGSSLSTVQAY
-462 SHLSYVLAAIAAYA
+462 SHLSYLLSAIATYA
-476 GASVTSEQIDSF
+476 GTSVAQSQIDSF
-488 INEYYGKYVDG
+488 ISEYYGNYVDG
-499 SSTNVNEQAYSIAS
+499 TSARKEEQSQDILAKFVVIQGG
-513 NWLSVTNDNGDPDNE
+513 NNGSPDD
-528 NKNNN
+528 NN
-533 KYTIAQKLASA
+533 KDKNKYKISKKLAEAFGVFLFGAGLISSA
-544 FVTFLV
+544 LDFKNGT
-550 AIHAIDSS
+550 AISPTIEVVSASTIEPNPTPNPGGSSSPGIDSS
-558 FNITDNSD
+558 KLTELLNKIIKSITALPDSIAESLSEPINNISRLIELLPDKLVHGFISSD
-566 ITSNIKVA
+566 FL
-574 ASAGTTTKPGT
+574 T
-585 GTGSNPDIDYS
+585 GI
-596 SSLGNIASILTSI
+596 SSLVGSLPNAIADLMPGVLSTSLPNILQGVFGLTNGFS
-609 LSAIGILPSILSLLQ
+609 LPSVLS
-624 AIPDN
+624 
-629 IKSGI
+629 S
-634 LNGIENSVLGKY
+634 
-646 VAFATVE
+646 
-653 LTAIGNA
+653 
-660 IKSWDI
+660 I
-666 EAWIH
+666 EA
-671 GVSTDLGKS
+671 
-680 IDNYGEAI
+680 A
-688 GAKLDSLPHA
+688 
-698 DDIISGIASAL
+698 
-709 EHNALT
+709 
-715 DAVINIE
+715 
-722 DKLAS
+722 LAS
-727 FPIDNY
+727 FPDALIHPLKTIESAID
-733 GDTFIKALQTAL
+733 
-745 AALGL
+745 
-750 GSLAGTIGAL
+750 SLPDRF
-760 KDLTDIRTGD
+760 K
-770 IAEHLKALADAIA
+770 
-783 DLKVGT
+783 
-789 AVDLESLAAALTG
+789 
-802 VLAGLGLGEL
+802 
-812 AGSIAKIGEKV
+812 
-823 DSFSLTDI
+823 DI
-831 IDLIKALPASI
+831 IDGNKTQ
-842 AIAISEKLPGSNNN
+842 N

>member
-219 GNEATFKSSY
+219 GNEATFESSY

-243 DRYIKSATWKAH
+243 DRYIKSATWKAY

-261 LYQTQADIVGYY
+261 LYQTQADIIGNY
-273 PVSSYKKTAYMKYN
+273 PVGSYKKTAYVKYQ
-287 GSETNTDFSMV
+287 GSTANTDFSML
-298 QGILDNYNEFHA
+298 QGILDNENKVHVESGTSF
-310 LFTIQGCVKYYYN
+310 CVRYYYN

-329 NGETGYYKWTEDFPS
+329 DGETGYYQWTESFPF
-344 EKMFPASV
+344 ERKFPAFV

-363 DALKSYLLYDTI
+363 DALRSYLLYDTT

-428 SIYASDNDAEVI
+428 SIYASNNESEVI
-440 SNLNSVWKID
+440 SNIAPYWKID
-450 RVGTSLTMKESY
+450 KIGSSLSTVQAY
-462 SHLSYVLAAIAAYA
+462 SHLSYLLSAIATYA
-476 GASVTSEQIDSF
+476 GTSVAQSQIDSF
-488 INEYYGKYVDG
+488 ISEYYGNYVDG
-499 SSTNVNEQAYSIAS
+499 TSARKEEQSPDILAKFVVIQGG
-513 NWLSVTNDNGDPDNE
+513 NNGSPDD
-528 NKNNN
+528 NN
-533 KYTIAQKLASA
+533 KDKNKYKISKKLAEAFGVFLFGAGLISSA
-544 FVTFLV
+544 LDFNNGT
-550 AIHAIDSS
+550 AISPTIEVVSASTIQPNPSPNPGGSSSSGIDSS
-558 FNITDNSD
+558 KLTELLNKIIKSITALPDSITESLSEPINNISRLIELLPDKLVHGFISSD
-566 ITSNIKVA
+566 FL
-574 ASAGTTTKPGT
+574 T
-585 GTGSNPDIDYS
+585 GI
-596 SSLGNIASILTSI
+596 SSLVGSLPNAIADLMPGVLSTSLPNILQGVFGLTNGFS
-609 LSAIGILPSILSLLQ
+609 LPSVLS
-624 AIPDN
+624 
-629 IKSGI
+629 S
-634 LNGIENSVLGKY
+634 
-646 VAFATVE
+646 
-653 LTAIGNA
+653 
-660 IKSWDI
+660 I
-666 EAWIH
+666 EA
-671 GVSTDLGKS
+671 
-680 IDNYGEAI
+680 A
-688 GAKLDSLPHA
+688 
-698 DDIISGIASAL
+698 
-709 EHNALT
+709 
-715 DAVINIE
+715 
-722 DKLAS
+722 LAS
-727 FPIDNY
+727 FPDALIHPLKSIESAID
-733 GDTFIKALQTAL
+733 
-745 AALGL
+745 
-750 GSLAGTIGAL
+750 SLP
-760 KDLTDIRTGD
+760 DR
-770 IAEHLKALADAIA
+770 
-783 DLKVGT
+783 
-789 AVDLESLAAALTG
+789 
-802 VLAGLGLGEL
+802 
-812 AGSIAKIGEKV
+812 
-823 DSFSLTDI
+823 FRDI
-831 IDLIKALPASI
+831 IDGNKTQ
-842 AIAISEKLPGSNNN
+842 N

-902 AFDGLLDENILRG
+902 AFDGLLDKNILRG

>member
-219 GNEATFKSSY
+219 GNEATFESSY

-243 DRYIKSATWKAH
+243 DRYIKSATWKAY

-261 LYQTQADIVGYY
+261 LYQTQADIIGNY
-273 PVSSYKKTAYMKYN
+273 PVGSYKKTAYVKYQ
-287 GSETNTDFSMV
+287 GSTANTDFSML
-298 QGILDNYNEFHA
+298 QGILDNENKVHVESGTSF
-310 LFTIQGCVKYYYN
+310 CVRYYYN

-329 NGETGYYKWTEDFPS
+329 GGETGYYQWTESFPF
-344 EKMFPASV
+344 ERKFPAFV

-363 DALKSYLLYDTI
+363 DALRSYLLYDTT

-413 MTVPSTAEASDKLLS
+413 ITVPSTAEASDKLLS
-428 SIYASDNDAEVI
+428 SIYASNNESEVI
-440 SNLNSVWKID
+440 SNIAPYWKID
-450 RVGTSLTMKESY
+450 KIGSSLSTVQAY
-462 SHLSYVLAAIAAYA
+462 SHLSYLLSAIATYA
-476 GASVTSEQIDSF
+476 GTSVAQSQIDSF
-488 INEYYGKYVDG
+488 ISEYYGNYVDG
-499 SSTNVNEQAYSIAS
+499 TSARKEEQSQDILAKFVVIQGG
-513 NWLSVTNDNGDPDNE
+513 NNGSPDD
-528 NKNNN
+528 NN
-533 KYTIAQKLASA
+533 KDKNKYKISKKLAEAFGVFLFGAGLISSA
-544 FVTFLV
+544 LDFNNGT
-550 AIHAIDSS
+550 AISPTIEVVSASTIQPNPSPNPGGSSSSGIDSS
-558 FNITDNSD
+558 KLTELLNKIIKSITALPDSITESLSEPINNISRLIELLPDKLVHGFISSD
-566 ITSNIKVA
+566 FL
-574 ASAGTTTKPGT
+574 T
-585 GTGSNPDIDYS
+585 GI
-596 SSLGNIASILTSI
+596 SSLVGSLPNAIADLMPGVLSTSLPNILQGVFGLTNGFS
-609 LSAIGILPSILSLLQ
+609 LPSVLS
-624 AIPDN
+624 
-629 IKSGI
+629 S
-634 LNGIENSVLGKY
+634 
-646 VAFATVE
+646 
-653 LTAIGNA
+653 
-660 IKSWDI
+660 I
-666 EAWIH
+666 EA
-671 GVSTDLGKS
+671 
-680 IDNYGEAI
+680 A
-688 GAKLDSLPHA
+688 
-698 DDIISGIASAL
+698 
-709 EHNALT
+709 
-715 DAVINIE
+715 
-722 DKLAS
+722 LAS
-727 FPIDNY
+727 FPDALIHPLKSIESAID
-733 GDTFIKALQTAL
+733 
-745 AALGL
+745 
-750 GSLAGTIGAL
+750 SLP
-760 KDLTDIRTGD
+760 DR
-770 IAEHLKALADAIA
+770 
-783 DLKVGT
+783 
-789 AVDLESLAAALTG
+789 
-802 VLAGLGLGEL
+802 
-812 AGSIAKIGEKV
+812 
-823 DSFSLTDI
+823 FRDI
-831 IDLIKALPASI
+831 IDGNKTQ
-842 AIAISEKLPGSNNN
+842 N

>member
-35 SPTTNESFN
+35 SPTTNESSN

-49 LVDDSPENFD
+49 VDDDSPENFD

-82 EELQESRRQLAD
+82 EELQELRGQLAD

-129 ISSYI
+129 ISTYI

-146 TCMAAY
+146 ACMAAY

-219 GNEATFKSSY
+219 GNEATFESSY

-243 DRYIKSATWKAH
+243 DRYIKSATWKAY

-261 LYQTQADIVGYY
+261 LYQTQADIIGNY
-273 PVSSYKKTAYMKYN
+273 PVGSYKKTAYMKYQ
-287 GSETNTDFSMV
+287 GSTANTDFSLV
-298 QGILDNYNEFHA
+298 QGILDNNNEFQA
-310 LFTIQGCVKYYYN
+310 DLSSSKCIRYYYN

-329 NGETGYYKWTEDFPS
+329 NGETGYYKWTENFPF

-357 LVFANQ
+357 LVFANL
-363 DALKSYLLYDTI
+363 DALKSYLLYDTT

-388 ETIQVKKTWIG
+388 EKIQVKKTWIG

-407 YTVSDS
+407 YIVSDS
-413 MTVPSTAEASDKLLS
+413 MTVPSTSEASDKLLS
-428 SIYASDNDAEVI
+428 SIYASDNDTEVI

-462 SHLSYVLAAIAAYA
+462 SHLSYVLAAIAASA
-476 GASVTSEQIDSF
+476 GASITSEQIDSF
-488 INEYYGKYVDG
+488 ISEYYGKYVDG
-499 SSTNVNEQAYSIAS
+499 TSARKEEQSQDILAKFVVIQGGNNGSPD
-513 NWLSVTNDNGDPDNE
+513 NDNKD
-528 NKNNN
+528 KN
-533 KYTIAQKLASA
+533 KYKVSKKLADAFGVFLFGAGLISSA
-544 FVTFLV
+544 LDFKNGT
-550 AIHAIDSS
+550 AISPTIEVVSASTIQPNPTPNPGGSSSSGIDSS
-558 FNITDNSD
+558 KLTELLNKIIKSITALPDSIAESLSEPINNISRLIVLLPDKLVHGFISSD
-566 ITSNIKVA
+566 FL
-574 ASAGTTTKPGT
+574 T
-585 GTGSNPDIDYS
+585 GI
-596 SSLGNIASILTSI
+596 SSLVGSLPNAIADLMPGVLSTSLPNILQDVFGLTNGFS
-609 LSAIGILPSILSLLQ
+609 LPSVLS
-624 AIPDN
+624 
-629 IKSGI
+629 S
-634 LNGIENSVLGKY
+634 
-646 VAFATVE
+646 
-653 LTAIGNA
+653 
-660 IKSWDI
+660 I
-666 EAWIH
+666 EA
-671 GVSTDLGKS
+671 
-680 IDNYGEAI
+680 A
-688 GAKLDSLPHA
+688 
-698 DDIISGIASAL
+698 
-709 EHNALT
+709 
-715 DAVINIE
+715 
-722 DKLAS
+722 LAS
-727 FPIDNY
+727 FPDALIHPLKSIESAID
-733 GDTFIKALQTAL
+733 
-745 AALGL
+745 
-750 GSLAGTIGAL
+750 SLPDRF
-760 KDLTDIRTGD
+760 K
-770 IAEHLKALADAIA
+770 
-783 DLKVGT
+783 
-789 AVDLESLAAALTG
+789 
-802 VLAGLGLGEL
+802 
-812 AGSIAKIGEKV
+812 
-823 DSFSLTDI
+823 DI
-831 IDLIKALPASI
+831 IDGNKTQ
-842 AIAISEKLPGSNNN
+842 N

>member
-1 MDNIFRLLRRNSKQI
+1 MDNIFKLLRRNSKQI

-44 ISKPV
+44 ISKSV
-49 LVDDSPENFD
+49 VDDDSPENFD

-82 EELQESRRQLAD
+82 EELQELRGELAD

-124 MGDPE
+124 MSDPE
-129 ISSYI
+129 ISTYI

-329 NGETGYYKWTEDFPS
+329 NGETGYYKWTENFPS

-428 SIYASDNDAEVI
+428 SIYASNNESEVI
-440 SNLNSVWKID
+440 SNIAPYWKID
-450 RVGTSLTMKESY
+450 KIGSSLSTVQAY
-462 SHLSYVLAAIAAYA
+462 SHLSYLLSAIATYA
-476 GASVTSEQIDSF
+476 GTSVAQSQIDSF
-488 INEYYGKYVDG
+488 ISEYYGNYVDG
-499 SSTNVNEQAYSIAS
+499 TSARKEEQSQDILAKFVVIQGG
-513 NWLSVTNDNGDPDNE
+513 NNGSPDD
-528 NKNNN
+528 NN
-533 KYTIAQKLASA
+533 KDKNKYKISKKLAEAFGVFLFGAGLISSA
-544 FVTFLV
+544 LDFNNGT
-550 AIHAIDSS
+550 AISPTIEVVSASTIQPNPSPNPGGSSSSGIDSS
-558 FNITDNSD
+558 KLTELLNKIIKSITALPDSITESLSEPINNISRLIELLPDKLVHGFISSD
-566 ITSNIKVA
+566 FLSGI
-574 ASAGTTTKPGT
+574 
-585 GTGSNPDIDYS
+585 
-596 SSLGNIASILTSI
+596 SSLVGSLPNAIADLMPGVLSTSLPNILQGVFGLTNGFS
-609 LSAIGILPSILSLLQ
+609 LPSVLS
-624 AIPDN
+624 
-629 IKSGI
+629 S
-634 LNGIENSVLGKY
+634 
-646 VAFATVE
+646 
-653 LTAIGNA
+653 
-660 IKSWDI
+660 I
-666 EAWIH
+666 EA
-671 GVSTDLGKS
+671 
-680 IDNYGEAI
+680 A
-688 GAKLDSLPHA
+688 
-698 DDIISGIASAL
+698 
-709 EHNALT
+709 
-715 DAVINIE
+715 
-722 DKLAS
+722 LAS
-727 FPIDNY
+727 FPDALIHPLKSIESAID
-733 GDTFIKALQTAL
+733 
-745 AALGL
+745 
-750 GSLAGTIGAL
+750 SLPDRF
-760 KDLTDIRTGD
+760 K
-770 IAEHLKALADAIA
+770 
-783 DLKVGT
+783 
-789 AVDLESLAAALTG
+789 
-802 VLAGLGLGEL
+802 
-812 AGSIAKIGEKV
+812 
-823 DSFSLTDI
+823 DI
-831 IDLIKALPASI
+831 IDGNKIQ
-842 AIAISEKLPGSNNN
+842 N
-856 DNNET
+856 DDNET

>member
-16 LSFMLAFVV
+16 FSFMLAFVV
-25 FVENP
+25 FIENP

-49 LVDDSPENFD
+49 VDDDSPENFD

-82 EELQESRRQLAD
+82 EELQESREQLAD

-99 NIEFEPEQPDYS
+99 NIEFESEKPDYS

-129 ISSYI
+129 ISTYI

-146 TCMAAY
+146 ACMAAY

-219 GNEATFKSSY
+219 GNEATFESSY

-243 DRYIKSATWKAH
+243 DRYIKSATWKAY

-261 LYQTQADIVGYY
+261 LYQTQADIIGNY
-273 PVSSYKKTAYMKYN
+273 PVGSYKKTAYLKYQ
-287 GSETNTDFSMV
+287 GSTANTDFSML
-298 QGILDNYNEFHA
+298 QGILDNENKVQIESGTSF
-310 LFTIQGCVKYYYN
+310 CVRYYYN

-329 NGETGYYKWTEDFPS
+329 DGETGYYKWTESFPF
-344 EKMFPASV
+344 ERKFPASV

-363 DALKSYLLYDTI
+363 DALRSYLLYDTT

-413 MTVPSTAEASDKLLS
+413 MTVPSTAEASDKFLS
-428 SIYASDNDAEVI
+428 SIYASNNESEVI
-440 SNLNSVWKID
+440 SNISPYWKID
-450 RVGTSLTMKESY
+450 KIGSSLSTVQAY
-462 SHLSYVLAAIAAYA
+462 SHLSYLLSAIATYA
-476 GASVTSEQIDSF
+476 GTSVAQSQIDSF
-488 INEYYGKYVDG
+488 ISEYYGNYVDG
-499 SSTNVNEQAYSIAS
+499 TSARKEEQSQDILAKFVVIQGG
-513 NWLSVTNDNGDPDNE
+513 NNGSPDD
-528 NKNNN
+528 NN
-533 KYTIAQKLASA
+533 KDKNKYKISKKLAEAFGVFLFGAGLISSA
-544 FVTFLV
+544 LDFKNGTVISPTIEV
-550 AIHAIDSS
+550 VSASTIEPNPTPNPGGSSSSGIDSS
-558 FNITDNSD
+558 KLTELLNKIIKSITALPDSIAESLSEPINNISRLIELLPDKLVHGFISSD
-566 ITSNIKVA
+566 FL
-574 ASAGTTTKPGT
+574 T
-585 GTGSNPDIDYS
+585 GI
-596 SSLGNIASILTSI
+596 SSLVGSLPNAIADLMPGVLSTSLPNILQGVFGLTNGFS
-609 LSAIGILPSILSLLQ
+609 LPSVLS
-624 AIPDN
+624 
-629 IKSGI
+629 S
-634 LNGIENSVLGKY
+634 
-646 VAFATVE
+646 
-653 LTAIGNA
+653 
-660 IKSWDI
+660 I
-666 EAWIH
+666 EA
-671 GVSTDLGKS
+671 
-680 IDNYGEAI
+680 A
-688 GAKLDSLPHA
+688 
-698 DDIISGIASAL
+698 
-709 EHNALT
+709 
-715 DAVINIE
+715 
-722 DKLAS
+722 LAS
-727 FPIDNY
+727 FPDALIHPLKSIESVID
-733 GDTFIKALQTAL
+733 
-745 AALGL
+745 
-750 GSLAGTIGAL
+750 SLPDRF
-760 KDLTDIRTGD
+760 K
-770 IAEHLKALADAIA
+770 
-783 DLKVGT
+783 
-789 AVDLESLAAALTG
+789 
-802 VLAGLGLGEL
+802 
-812 AGSIAKIGEKV
+812 
-823 DSFSLTDI
+823 DI
-831 IDLIKALPASI
+831 IDGNKTQ
-842 AIAISEKLPGSNNN
+842 N

>member
-16 LSFMLAFVV
+16 LSFMLAVVV

-49 LVDDSPENFD
+49 VDVDSPENFD

-82 EELQESRRQLAD
+82 EELQESREQLAD

-129 ISSYI
+129 ISTYI

-219 GNEATFKSSY
+219 GNEATFESSY

-243 DRYIKSATWKAH
+243 DRYIKSATWKAY

-261 LYQTQADIVGYY
+261 LYQTQADIIGNY
-273 PVSSYKKTAYMKYN
+273 PVGSYKKTAYLKYQ
-287 GSETNTDFSMV
+287 GSTANTDFSML
-298 QGILDNYNEFHA
+298 QGILDNENKVQVESGTSF
-310 LFTIQGCVKYYYN
+310 CVRYYYN

-329 NGETGYYKWTEDFPS
+329 DGETGYYQWTESFPF
-344 EKMFPASV
+344 ERKFPASV

-363 DALKSYLLYDTI
+363 EALRSYLLYDTT

-388 ETIQVKKTWIG
+388 EKIQVKKTWIG

-428 SIYASDNDAEVI
+428 SIYASNNESEVI
-440 SNLNSVWKID
+440 SNIAPYWKID
-450 RVGTSLTMKESY
+450 KIGSSLSTVQAY
-462 SHLSYVLAAIAAYA
+462 SHLSYLLSAIATYA
-476 GASVTSEQIDSF
+476 GTSVAQSQIDSF
-488 INEYYGKYVDG
+488 ISEYYGNYVDG
-499 SSTNVNEQAYSIAS
+499 TSARKEEQSQDILAKFVVIQGG
-513 NWLSVTNDNGDPDNE
+513 NNGSPDD
-528 NKNNN
+528 NN
-533 KYTIAQKLASA
+533 KDKNKYKISKKLAEAFGVFLFGAGLISSA
-544 FVTFLV
+544 LDFKNGT
-550 AIHAIDSS
+550 AISPTIEVVSASTIEPNPTPNPGGSSSPGIDSS
-558 FNITDNSD
+558 KLTELLNKIIKSITALPDSIAESLSEPINNISRLIELLPDKLVHGFISSD
-566 ITSNIKVA
+566 FL
-574 ASAGTTTKPGT
+574 T
-585 GTGSNPDIDYS
+585 GI
-596 SSLGNIASILTSI
+596 SSLVGSLPNAIADLMPGVLSTSLPNILQGVFGLTNGFS
-609 LSAIGILPSILSLLQ
+609 LPSVLS
-624 AIPDN
+624 
-629 IKSGI
+629 S
-634 LNGIENSVLGKY
+634 
-646 VAFATVE
+646 
-653 LTAIGNA
+653 
-660 IKSWDI
+660 I
-666 EAWIH
+666 EA
-671 GVSTDLGKS
+671 
-680 IDNYGEAI
+680 A
-688 GAKLDSLPHA
+688 
-698 DDIISGIASAL
+698 
-709 EHNALT
+709 
-715 DAVINIE
+715 
-722 DKLAS
+722 LAS
-727 FPIDNY
+727 FPDALIHPLKTIESAID
-733 GDTFIKALQTAL
+733 
-745 AALGL
+745 
-750 GSLAGTIGAL
+750 SLPDRF
-760 KDLTDIRTGD
+760 K
-770 IAEHLKALADAIA
+770 
-783 DLKVGT
+783 
-789 AVDLESLAAALTG
+789 
-802 VLAGLGLGEL
+802 
-812 AGSIAKIGEKV
+812 
-823 DSFSLTDI
+823 DI
-831 IDLIKALPASI
+831 IDGIKTQ
-842 AIAISEKLPGSNNN
+842 N

>member
-166 NTLEPWIRRKYGN
+166 NILEPWIRRKYGN

-219 GNEATFKSSY
+219 GNEATFESSY

-243 DRYIKSATWKAH
+243 DRYIKSATWKAY

-261 LYQTQADIVGYY
+261 LYQTQADIIGNY
-273 PVSSYKKTAYMKYN
+273 PVGSYKKTAYVKYQ
-287 GSETNTDFSMV
+287 GSTANTDFSML
-298 QGILDNYNEFHA
+298 QGILDNENKVHVESGTSF
-310 LFTIQGCVKYYYN
+310 CVRYYYN

-329 NGETGYYKWTEDFPS
+329 DGETGYYQWTESFPF
-344 EKMFPASV
+344 ERKFPAFV

-363 DALKSYLLYDTI
+363 DALRSYLLYDTT

-413 MTVPSTAEASDKLLS
+413 ITVPSTAEASDKLLS
-428 SIYASDNDAEVI
+428 SIYASNNESEVI
-440 SNLNSVWKID
+440 SNIAPYWKID
-450 RVGTSLTMKESY
+450 KIGSSLSTVQAY
-462 SHLSYVLAAIAAYA
+462 SHLSYLLSAIATYA
-476 GASVTSEQIDSF
+476 GTSVAQSQIDSF
-488 INEYYGKYVDG
+488 ISEYYGNYVDG
-499 SSTNVNEQAYSIAS
+499 TSARKEEQSQDILAKFVVIQGG
-513 NWLSVTNDNGDPDNE
+513 NNGSPDD
-528 NKNNN
+528 NN
-533 KYTIAQKLASA
+533 KDKNKYKISKKLAEAFGVFLFGAGLISSA
-544 FVTFLV
+544 LDFNNGT
-550 AIHAIDSS
+550 AISPTIEVVSASTIQPNPSPNPGGSSSSGIDSS
-558 FNITDNSD
+558 KLTELLNKIIKSITALPDSITESLSEPINNISRLIELLPDKLVHGFISSD
-566 ITSNIKVA
+566 FL
-574 ASAGTTTKPGT
+574 T
-585 GTGSNPDIDYS
+585 GI
-596 SSLGNIASILTSI
+596 SSLVGSLPNAIADLMPGVLSTSLPNILQGVFGLTNGFS
-609 LSAIGILPSILSLLQ
+609 LPSVLS
-624 AIPDN
+624 
-629 IKSGI
+629 S
-634 LNGIENSVLGKY
+634 
-646 VAFATVE
+646 
-653 LTAIGNA
+653 
-660 IKSWDI
+660 I
-666 EAWIH
+666 EA
-671 GVSTDLGKS
+671 
-680 IDNYGEAI
+680 A
-688 GAKLDSLPHA
+688 
-698 DDIISGIASAL
+698 
-709 EHNALT
+709 
-715 DAVINIE
+715 
-722 DKLAS
+722 LAS
-727 FPIDNY
+727 FPDALIHPLKSIESAID
-733 GDTFIKALQTAL
+733 
-745 AALGL
+745 
-750 GSLAGTIGAL
+750 SLP
-760 KDLTDIRTGD
+760 DR
-770 IAEHLKALADAIA
+770 
-783 DLKVGT
+783 
-789 AVDLESLAAALTG
+789 
-802 VLAGLGLGEL
+802 
-812 AGSIAKIGEKV
+812 
-823 DSFSLTDI
+823 FRDI
-831 IDLIKALPASI
+831 IDGNKTQ
-842 AIAISEKLPGSNNN
+842 N

>member
-49 LVDDSPENFD
+49 VDDDSPENFD

-82 EELQESRRQLAD
+82 EELQELRGQLAD

-99 NIEFEPEQPDYS
+99 NIEFESEQPDYS

-129 ISSYI
+129 ISTYI

-219 GNEATFKSSY
+219 GNEATFESSY

-243 DRYIKSATWKAH
+243 DRYIKSATWKAY

-261 LYQTQADIVGYY
+261 LYQTQADIIGNY
-273 PVSSYKKTAYMKYN
+273 PVGSYKKTAYVKYQ
-287 GSETNTDFSMV
+287 GSTANTDFSML
-298 QGILDNYNEFHA
+298 QGILDNENEVHVESGTSF
-310 LFTIQGCVKYYYN
+310 CVRYYYN

-329 NGETGYYKWTEDFPS
+329 DGETGYYQWTESFPF
-344 EKMFPASV
+344 ERKFPASV

-363 DALKSYLLYDTI
+363 DALRSYLLYDTT

-413 MTVPSTAEASDKLLS
+413 MTVPSTSEASDKLLS
-428 SIYASDNDAEVI
+428 SIYASNNESEVI
-440 SNLNSVWKID
+440 SNIAPYWKID
-450 RVGTSLTMKESY
+450 KIGSSLSTVQAY
-462 SHLSYVLAAIAAYA
+462 SHLSYLLSAIATYA
-476 GASVTSEQIDSF
+476 GTSIAQSQIDSF
-488 INEYYGKYVDG
+488 ISEYYGNYVDG
-499 SSTNVNEQAYSIAS
+499 TSARKEEQSQDILAKFVVIQGG
-513 NWLSVTNDNGDPDNE
+513 NNGSPDD
-528 NKNNN
+528 NN
-533 KYTIAQKLASA
+533 KDKNKYKISKKLAEAFGVFLFGAGLISSA
-544 FVTFLV
+544 LDFNNGT
-550 AIHAIDSS
+550 AISPTIEVVSASTIEPNPTPNPGGSSSSGIDSS
-558 FNITDNSD
+558 KLTELLNKIIKSITALPDSIAESLSEPINNISRLIELLPDKLIHGFISSD
-566 ITSNIKVA
+566 FL
-574 ASAGTTTKPGT
+574 T
-585 GTGSNPDIDYS
+585 GI
-596 SSLGNIASILTSI
+596 SSLVGSLPNAIADLMPGVLSTSLPNILQGVFGLTNGFS
-609 LSAIGILPSILSLLQ
+609 LPSVLS
-624 AIPDN
+624 
-629 IKSGI
+629 S
-634 LNGIENSVLGKY
+634 
-646 VAFATVE
+646 
-653 LTAIGNA
+653 
-660 IKSWDI
+660 I
-666 EAWIH
+666 EA
-671 GVSTDLGKS
+671 
-680 IDNYGEAI
+680 A
-688 GAKLDSLPHA
+688 
-698 DDIISGIASAL
+698 
-709 EHNALT
+709 
-715 DAVINIE
+715 
-722 DKLAS
+722 LAS
-727 FPIDNY
+727 FPDALIHPLKSIESAID
-733 GDTFIKALQTAL
+733 
-745 AALGL
+745 
-750 GSLAGTIGAL
+750 SLPDRFKG
-760 KDLTDIRTGD
+760 
-770 IAEHLKALADAIA
+770 
-783 DLKVGT
+783 
-789 AVDLESLAAALTG
+789 
-802 VLAGLGLGEL
+802 
-812 AGSIAKIGEKV
+812 
-823 DSFSLTDI
+823 I
-831 IDLIKALPASI
+831 IDGNKTQ
-842 AIAISEKLPGSNNN
+842 N

-861 ENDSGFTNFLNLFMI
+861 ENDSGFINFLNLFMI

>member
-1 MDNIFRLLRRNSKQI
+1 MDNIFKLLRRNSKQI
-16 LSFMLAFVV
+16 FSLMLAFVV

-49 LVDDSPENFD
+49 VDDDSPENFD

-310 LFTIQGCVKYYYN
+310 LFTIQGCIKYYYN

-329 NGETGYYKWTEDFPS
+329 NGETGYYKWTENFPS

-428 SIYASDNDAEVI
+428 SIYASNNESEVI
-440 SNLNSVWKID
+440 SNIAPYWKID
-450 RVGTSLTMKESY
+450 KIGSSLSTVQAY
-462 SHLSYVLAAIAAYA
+462 SHLSYLLSAIATYA
-476 GASVTSEQIDSF
+476 GTSVAQSQIDSF
-488 INEYYGKYVDG
+488 ISEYYGNYVDG
-499 SSTNVNEQAYSIAS
+499 TSARKEEQSQDILAKFVVIQGG
-513 NWLSVTNDNGDPDNE
+513 NNGSPDD
-528 NKNNN
+528 NN
-533 KYTIAQKLASA
+533 KGKNKYKISKKLAEAFGVFLFGAGLISSA
-544 FVTFLV
+544 LDFNNGT
-550 AIHAIDSS
+550 AISPTIEVVSASTIQPNPSPNPGGSSSSGIDSS
-558 FNITDNSD
+558 KLTELLNKIIKSITALPDSITESLSEPINNISRLIELLPDKLVHGFISSD
-566 ITSNIKVA
+566 FL
-574 ASAGTTTKPGT
+574 T
-585 GTGSNPDIDYS
+585 GI
-596 SSLGNIASILTSI
+596 SSLVGSLPNAIADLMPGVLSTSLPNILQGVFGLTNGFS
-609 LSAIGILPSILSLLQ
+609 LPSVLS
-624 AIPDN
+624 
-629 IKSGI
+629 S
-634 LNGIENSVLGKY
+634 
-646 VAFATVE
+646 
-653 LTAIGNA
+653 
-660 IKSWDI
+660 I
-666 EAWIH
+666 EA
-671 GVSTDLGKS
+671 
-680 IDNYGEAI
+680 A
-688 GAKLDSLPHA
+688 
-698 DDIISGIASAL
+698 
-709 EHNALT
+709 
-715 DAVINIE
+715 
-722 DKLAS
+722 LAS
-727 FPIDNY
+727 FPDALIHPLKSIESAID
-733 GDTFIKALQTAL
+733 
-745 AALGL
+745 
-750 GSLAGTIGAL
+750 SLPDRF
-760 KDLTDIRTGD
+760 K
-770 IAEHLKALADAIA
+770 
-783 DLKVGT
+783 
-789 AVDLESLAAALTG
+789 
-802 VLAGLGLGEL
+802 
-812 AGSIAKIGEKV
+812 
-823 DSFSLTDI
+823 DI
-831 IDLIKALPASI
+831 INGNKTQ
-842 AIAISEKLPGSNNN
+842 N

>member
-35 SPTTNESFN
+35 SPTTNESSN

-49 LVDDSPENFD
+49 VDDDSPENFD

-82 EELQESRRQLAD
+82 EELQELRGQLAD

-129 ISSYI
+129 ISTYI

-146 TCMAAY
+146 ACMAAY

-219 GNEATFKSSY
+219 GNEATFESSY

-243 DRYIKSATWKAH
+243 DRYIKSATWKAY

-261 LYQTQADIVGYY
+261 LYQTQADIIGNY
-273 PVSSYKKTAYMKYN
+273 PVGSYKKTAYMKYQ
-287 GSETNTDFSMV
+287 GSTANTDFSMV
-298 QGILDNYNEFHA
+298 QGILDNNNEFQA
-310 LFTIQGCVKYYYN
+310 DLSSSKCIRYYYN

-329 NGETGYYKWTEDFPS
+329 NGETGYYKWTENFPF

-357 LVFANQ
+357 LVFANL
-363 DALKSYLLYDTI
+363 DALKSYLLYDTT

-388 ETIQVKKTWIG
+388 EKIQVKKTWIG

-407 YTVSDS
+407 YIVSDS
-413 MTVPSTAEASDKLLS
+413 MTVPSTSEASDKLLS
-428 SIYASDNDAEVI
+428 SIYASDNDTEVI

-462 SHLSYVLAAIAAYA
+462 SHLSYVLAAIAASA
-476 GASVTSEQIDSF
+476 GASITSEQIDSF
-488 INEYYGKYVDG
+488 ISEYYGKYVDG
-499 SSTNVNEQAYSIAS
+499 TSARKEEQSQDILAKFVVIQGGNNGSPD
-513 NWLSVTNDNGDPDNE
+513 NDNKD
-528 NKNNN
+528 KN
-533 KYTIAQKLASA
+533 KYKVSKKLADAFGVFLFGAGLISSA
-544 FVTFLV
+544 LDFKNGT
-550 AIHAIDSS
+550 AISPTIEVVSASTIQPNPTPNPGGSSSSGIDSS
-558 FNITDNSD
+558 KLTELLNKIIKSITALPDSIAESLSEPINNISRLIVLLPDKLVHGFISSD
-566 ITSNIKVA
+566 FL
-574 ASAGTTTKPGT
+574 T
-585 GTGSNPDIDYS
+585 GI
-596 SSLGNIASILTSI
+596 SSLVGSLPNAIADLMPGVLSTSLPNILQDVFGLTNGFS
-609 LSAIGILPSILSLLQ
+609 LPSVLS
-624 AIPDN
+624 
-629 IKSGI
+629 S
-634 LNGIENSVLGKY
+634 
-646 VAFATVE
+646 
-653 LTAIGNA
+653 
-660 IKSWDI
+660 I
-666 EAWIH
+666 EA
-671 GVSTDLGKS
+671 
-680 IDNYGEAI
+680 A
-688 GAKLDSLPHA
+688 
-698 DDIISGIASAL
+698 
-709 EHNALT
+709 
-715 DAVINIE
+715 
-722 DKLAS
+722 LAS
-727 FPIDNY
+727 FPDALIHPLKSIESAID
-733 GDTFIKALQTAL
+733 
-745 AALGL
+745 
-750 GSLAGTIGAL
+750 SLPDRF
-760 KDLTDIRTGD
+760 K
-770 IAEHLKALADAIA
+770 
-783 DLKVGT
+783 
-789 AVDLESLAAALTG
+789 
-802 VLAGLGLGEL
+802 
-812 AGSIAKIGEKV
+812 
-823 DSFSLTDI
+823 DI
-831 IDLIKALPASI
+831 IDGNKTQ
-842 AIAISEKLPGSNNN
+842 N

>member
-219 GNEATFKSSY
+219 GNEATFESSY

-243 DRYIKSATWKAH
+243 DRYIKSATWKAY

-261 LYQTQADIVGYY
+261 LYQTQADIIGNY
-273 PVSSYKKTAYMKYN
+273 PVGSYKKTAYVKYQ
-287 GSETNTDFSMV
+287 GSTANTDFSML
-298 QGILDNYNEFHA
+298 QGILDNENKVHVESGTSF
-310 LFTIQGCVKYYYN
+310 CVRYYYN

-329 NGETGYYKWTEDFPS
+329 DGETGYYQWTESFPF
-344 EKMFPASV
+344 ERKFPAFV

-363 DALKSYLLYDTI
+363 DALRSYLLYDTT

-413 MTVPSTAEASDKLLS
+413 ITVPSTAEASDKLLS
-428 SIYASDNDAEVI
+428 SIYASNNESEVI
-440 SNLNSVWKID
+440 SNIAPYWKID
-450 RVGTSLTMKESY
+450 KIGSSLSTVQAY
-462 SHLSYVLAAIAAYA
+462 SHLSYLLSAIATYA
-476 GASVTSEQIDSF
+476 GTSVAQSQIDSF
-488 INEYYGKYVDG
+488 ISEYYGNYVDG
-499 SSTNVNEQAYSIAS
+499 TSARKEEQSQDILAKFVVIQGG
-513 NWLSVTNDNGDPDNE
+513 NNGSPDD
-528 NKNNN
+528 NN
-533 KYTIAQKLASA
+533 KDKNKYKISKKLAEAFGVFLFGAGLISSA
-544 FVTFLV
+544 LDFNNGT
-550 AIHAIDSS
+550 AISPTIEVVSASTIQPNPSPNPGGSSSSGIDSS
-558 FNITDNSD
+558 KLTELLNKIIKSITALPDSITESLSEPINNISRLIELLPDKLVHGFISSD
-566 ITSNIKVA
+566 FL
-574 ASAGTTTKPGT
+574 T
-585 GTGSNPDIDYS
+585 GI
-596 SSLGNIASILTSI
+596 SSLVGSLPNAIADLMPGVLSTSLPNILQGVFGLTNGFS
-609 LSAIGILPSILSLLQ
+609 LPSVLS
-624 AIPDN
+624 
-629 IKSGI
+629 S
-634 LNGIENSVLGKY
+634 
-646 VAFATVE
+646 
-653 LTAIGNA
+653 
-660 IKSWDI
+660 I
-666 EAWIH
+666 EA
-671 GVSTDLGKS
+671 
-680 IDNYGEAI
+680 A
-688 GAKLDSLPHA
+688 
-698 DDIISGIASAL
+698 
-709 EHNALT
+709 
-715 DAVINIE
+715 
-722 DKLAS
+722 LAS
-727 FPIDNY
+727 FPDALIHPLKSIESAID
-733 GDTFIKALQTAL
+733 
-745 AALGL
+745 
-750 GSLAGTIGAL
+750 SLP
-760 KDLTDIRTGD
+760 DR
-770 IAEHLKALADAIA
+770 
-783 DLKVGT
+783 
-789 AVDLESLAAALTG
+789 
-802 VLAGLGLGEL
+802 
-812 AGSIAKIGEKV
+812 
-823 DSFSLTDI
+823 FRDI
-831 IDLIKALPASI
+831 IDGNKTQ
-842 AIAISEKLPGSNNN
+842 N

>member
-219 GNEATFKSSY
+219 GNEATFESSY

-243 DRYIKSATWKAH
+243 DRYIKSATWKAY

-261 LYQTQADIVGYY
+261 LYQTQADIIGNY
-273 PVSSYKKTAYMKYN
+273 PVGSYKKTAYVKYQ
-287 GSETNTDFSMV
+287 GSTANTDFSML
-298 QGILDNYNEFHA
+298 QGILDNENKVHVESGTSF
-310 LFTIQGCVKYYYN
+310 CVRYYYN

-329 NGETGYYKWTEDFPS
+329 DGETGYYQWTESFPF
-344 EKMFPASV
+344 ERKFPAFV

-363 DALKSYLLYDTI
+363 DALRSYLLYDTT

-428 SIYASDNDAEVI
+428 SIYASNNESEVI
-440 SNLNSVWKID
+440 SNIAPYWKID
-450 RVGTSLTMKESY
+450 KIGSSLSTVQAY
-462 SHLSYVLAAIAAYA
+462 SHLSYLLSAIATYA
-476 GASVTSEQIDSF
+476 GTSVAQSQIDSF
-488 INEYYGKYVDG
+488 ISEYYGNYVDG
-499 SSTNVNEQAYSIAS
+499 TSARKEEQSQDILAKFVVIQGG
-513 NWLSVTNDNGDPDNE
+513 NNGSPDD
-528 NKNNN
+528 NN
-533 KYTIAQKLASA
+533 KDKNKYKISKKLAEAFGVFLFGAGLISSA
-544 FVTFLV
+544 LDFNNGT
-550 AIHAIDSS
+550 AISPTIEVVSASTIQPNPSPNPGGSSSSGIDSS
-558 FNITDNSD
+558 KLTELLNKIIKSITALPDSITESLSEPINNISRLIELLPDKLVHGFISSD
-566 ITSNIKVA
+566 FL
-574 ASAGTTTKPGT
+574 T
-585 GTGSNPDIDYS
+585 GI
-596 SSLGNIASILTSI
+596 SSLVGSLPNAIADLMPGVLSTSLPNILQGVFGLTNGFS
-609 LSAIGILPSILSLLQ
+609 LPSVLS
-624 AIPDN
+624 
-629 IKSGI
+629 S
-634 LNGIENSVLGKY
+634 
-646 VAFATVE
+646 
-653 LTAIGNA
+653 
-660 IKSWDI
+660 I
-666 EAWIH
+666 EA
-671 GVSTDLGKS
+671 
-680 IDNYGEAI
+680 A
-688 GAKLDSLPHA
+688 
-698 DDIISGIASAL
+698 
-709 EHNALT
+709 
-715 DAVINIE
+715 
-722 DKLAS
+722 LAS
-727 FPIDNY
+727 FPDALIHPLKSIESAID
-733 GDTFIKALQTAL
+733 
-745 AALGL
+745 
-750 GSLAGTIGAL
+750 SLP
-760 KDLTDIRTGD
+760 DR
-770 IAEHLKALADAIA
+770 
-783 DLKVGT
+783 
-789 AVDLESLAAALTG
+789 
-802 VLAGLGLGEL
+802 
-812 AGSIAKIGEKV
+812 
-823 DSFSLTDI
+823 FRDI
-831 IDLIKALPASI
+831 IDGNKTQ
-842 AIAISEKLPGSNNN
+842 N

>member
-219 GNEATFKSSY
+219 GNEATFESSY

-243 DRYIKSATWKAH
+243 DRYIKSATWKAY

-261 LYQTQADIVGYY
+261 LYQTQADIIGNY
-273 PVSSYKKTAYMKYN
+273 PVGSYKKTAYVKYQ
-287 GSETNTDFSMV
+287 GSTANTDFSML
-298 QGILDNYNEFHA
+298 QGILDNENKVHVESGTSF
-310 LFTIQGCVKYYYN
+310 CVRYYYN

-329 NGETGYYKWTEDFPS
+329 DGETGYYQWTESFPF
-344 EKMFPASV
+344 ERKFPAFV

-363 DALKSYLLYDTI
+363 DALRSYLLYDTT

-428 SIYASDNDAEVI
+428 SIYASNNESEVI
-440 SNLNSVWKID
+440 SNIAPYWKID
-450 RVGTSLTMKESY
+450 KIGSSLSTVQAY
-462 SHLSYVLAAIAAYA
+462 SHLSYLLSAIATYA
-476 GASVTSEQIDSF
+476 GTSVAQSQIDSF
-488 INEYYGKYVDG
+488 ISEYYGNYVDG
-499 SSTNVNEQAYSIAS
+499 TSARKEEQSQDILAKFVVIQGG
-513 NWLSVTNDNGDPDNE
+513 NNGSPDD
-528 NKNNN
+528 NN
-533 KYTIAQKLASA
+533 KDKNKYKISKKLAEAFGVFLFGAGLISSA
-544 FVTFLV
+544 LDFNNGT
-550 AIHAIDSS
+550 AISPTIEVVSASTIQPNPSPNPGGSSSSGIDSS
-558 FNITDNSD
+558 KLTELLNKIIKSITALPDSITESLSEPINNISRLIELLPDKLVHGFISSD
-566 ITSNIKVA
+566 FL
-574 ASAGTTTKPGT
+574 T
-585 GTGSNPDIDYS
+585 GI
-596 SSLGNIASILTSI
+596 SSLVGSLPNAIADLMPGVLSTSLPNILQGVFGLTNGFS
-609 LSAIGILPSILSLLQ
+609 LPSVLS
-624 AIPDN
+624 
-629 IKSGI
+629 S
-634 LNGIENSVLGKY
+634 
-646 VAFATVE
+646 
-653 LTAIGNA
+653 
-660 IKSWDI
+660 I
-666 EAWIH
+666 EA
-671 GVSTDLGKS
+671 
-680 IDNYGEAI
+680 A
-688 GAKLDSLPHA
+688 
-698 DDIISGIASAL
+698 
-709 EHNALT
+709 
-715 DAVINIE
+715 
-722 DKLAS
+722 LAS
-727 FPIDNY
+727 FPDALIHPLKSIESAID
-733 GDTFIKALQTAL
+733 
-745 AALGL
+745 
-750 GSLAGTIGAL
+750 SLP
-760 KDLTDIRTGD
+760 DR
-770 IAEHLKALADAIA
+770 
-783 DLKVGT
+783 
-789 AVDLESLAAALTG
+789 
-802 VLAGLGLGEL
+802 
-812 AGSIAKIGEKV
+812 
-823 DSFSLTDI
+823 FRDI
-831 IDLIKALPASI
+831 IDGNKTQ
-842 AIAISEKLPGSNNN
+842 N

-902 AFDGLLDENILRG
+902 AFDGLLDKNILRG

>member
-25 FVENP
+25 FIENP

-49 LVDDSPENFD
+49 VDDDSPENFD

-82 EELQESRRQLAD
+82 EELQESREQLAD

-99 NIEFEPEQPDYS
+99 NIEFESEKPDYS

-129 ISSYI
+129 ISTYI

-146 TCMAAY
+146 ACMAAY

-219 GNEATFKSSY
+219 GNEATFESSY

-243 DRYIKSATWKAH
+243 DRYIKSATWKAY

-261 LYQTQADIVGYY
+261 LYQTQADIIGNY
-273 PVSSYKKTAYMKYN
+273 PVGSYKKTAYLKYQ
-287 GSETNTDFSMV
+287 GSTANTDFSML
-298 QGILDNYNEFHA
+298 QGILDNENKVQIESGTSF
-310 LFTIQGCVKYYYN
+310 CVRYYYN

-329 NGETGYYKWTEDFPS
+329 DGETGYYKWTESFPF
-344 EKMFPASV
+344 ERKFPASV

-363 DALKSYLLYDTI
+363 DALRSYLLYDTT

-413 MTVPSTAEASDKLLS
+413 MTVPSTAEASDKFLS
-428 SIYASDNDAEVI
+428 SIYASNNESEVI
-440 SNLNSVWKID
+440 SNISPYWKID
-450 RVGTSLTMKESY
+450 KIGSSLSTVQAY
-462 SHLSYVLAAIAAYA
+462 SHLSYLLSAIATYA
-476 GASVTSEQIDSF
+476 GTSVAQSQIDSF
-488 INEYYGKYVDG
+488 ISEYYGNYVDG
-499 SSTNVNEQAYSIAS
+499 TSARKEEQSQDILAKFVVIQGG
-513 NWLSVTNDNGDPDNE
+513 NNGSPDD
-528 NKNNN
+528 NN
-533 KYTIAQKLASA
+533 KDKNKYKISKKLAEAFGVFLFGAGLISSA
-544 FVTFLV
+544 LDFKNGT
-550 AIHAIDSS
+550 AISPTIEVVSASTIEPNPTPNPGGSSSSGIDSS
-558 FNITDNSD
+558 KLTELLNKIIKSITALPDSIAESLSEPINNISRLIELLPDKLVHGFISSD
-566 ITSNIKVA
+566 FL
-574 ASAGTTTKPGT
+574 T
-585 GTGSNPDIDYS
+585 GI
-596 SSLGNIASILTSI
+596 SSLVGSLPNAIADLMPGVLSTSLPNILQGVFGLTNGFS
-609 LSAIGILPSILSLLQ
+609 LPSVLS
-624 AIPDN
+624 
-629 IKSGI
+629 S
-634 LNGIENSVLGKY
+634 
-646 VAFATVE
+646 
-653 LTAIGNA
+653 
-660 IKSWDI
+660 I
-666 EAWIH
+666 EA
-671 GVSTDLGKS
+671 
-680 IDNYGEAI
+680 A
-688 GAKLDSLPHA
+688 
-698 DDIISGIASAL
+698 
-709 EHNALT
+709 
-715 DAVINIE
+715 
-722 DKLAS
+722 LAS
-727 FPIDNY
+727 FPDALIHPLKSIESVID
-733 GDTFIKALQTAL
+733 
-745 AALGL
+745 
-750 GSLAGTIGAL
+750 SLPDRF
-760 KDLTDIRTGD
+760 K
-770 IAEHLKALADAIA
+770 
-783 DLKVGT
+783 
-789 AVDLESLAAALTG
+789 
-802 VLAGLGLGEL
+802 
-812 AGSIAKIGEKV
+812 
-823 DSFSLTDI
+823 DI
-831 IDLIKALPASI
+831 IDGNKTQ
-842 AIAISEKLPGSNNN
+842 N

>member
-1 MDNIFRLLRRNSKQI
+1 
-16 LSFMLAFVV
+16 MLAVVV

-49 LVDDSPENFD
+49 VDVDSPENFD

-82 EELQESRRQLAD
+82 EELQELRGQLAD

-129 ISSYI
+129 ISTYI

-146 TCMAAY
+146 ACMAAY

-219 GNEATFKSSY
+219 GNEATFESSY

-243 DRYIKSATWKAH
+243 ERYMKSATWKAY
-255 DSDGKL
+255 DSNGKL
-261 LYQTQADIVGYY
+261 LYQTQADIIGCY
-273 PVSSYKKTAYMKYN
+273 PVSSYKKTAYMLYSTTGVN
-287 GSETNTDFSMV
+287 NDFSMI
-298 QGILDNYNEFHA
+298 QGILDNNNKFQA
-310 LFTIQGCVKYYYN
+310 VFNVDGTMQYYYN
-323 RFYYDE
+323 RFYYDKD
-329 NGETGYYKWTEDFPS
+329 GETGYYKWTQNFPS
-344 EKMFPASV
+344 TNTFPASV
-352 ALNLG
+352 AFNLG
-357 LVFANQ
+357 LVFANR
-363 DALKSYLLYDTI
+363 DALKSYLLYDTT

-382 GVTSPT
+382 GITSPT

-413 MTVPSTAEASDKLLS
+413 MTVPSTSEASDKLLS
-428 SIYASDNDAEVI
+428 SIYASNNESEVI
-440 SNLNSVWKID
+440 SNIAPYWKID
-450 RVGTSLTMKESY
+450 KIGSSLSTVQAY
-462 SHLSYVLAAIAAYA
+462 SHLSYLLSAIATYA
-476 GASVTSEQIDSF
+476 GTSVAQSQIDSF
-488 INEYYGKYVDG
+488 ISEYYGNYVDG
-499 SSTNVNEQAYSIAS
+499 TSARKEEQSQDILAKFVVIQGG
-513 NWLSVTNDNGDPDNE
+513 NNGSPDD
-528 NKNNN
+528 NN
-533 KYTIAQKLASA
+533 KDKNKYKISKKLAEAFGVFLFGAGLISSA
-544 FVTFLV
+544 LDFKNGT
-550 AIHAIDSS
+550 AISPTIEVVSASTIEPNPTPNPGGSSSPGIDSS
-558 FNITDNSD
+558 KLTELLNKIIKSITALPDSIAESLSEPINNISRLIELLPDKLVHGFISSD
-566 ITSNIKVA
+566 FL
-574 ASAGTTTKPGT
+574 T
-585 GTGSNPDIDYS
+585 GI
-596 SSLGNIASILTSI
+596 SSLVGSLPNAIADLMPGVLSTSLPNILQGVFGLTNGFS
-609 LSAIGILPSILSLLQ
+609 LPSVLS
-624 AIPDN
+624 
-629 IKSGI
+629 S
-634 LNGIENSVLGKY
+634 
-646 VAFATVE
+646 
-653 LTAIGNA
+653 
-660 IKSWDI
+660 I
-666 EAWIH
+666 EA
-671 GVSTDLGKS
+671 
-680 IDNYGEAI
+680 A
-688 GAKLDSLPHA
+688 
-698 DDIISGIASAL
+698 
-709 EHNALT
+709 
-715 DAVINIE
+715 
-722 DKLAS
+722 LAS
-727 FPIDNY
+727 FPDALIHPLKTIESAID
-733 GDTFIKALQTAL
+733 
-745 AALGL
+745 
-750 GSLAGTIGAL
+750 SLPDRF
-760 KDLTDIRTGD
+760 K
-770 IAEHLKALADAIA
+770 
-783 DLKVGT
+783 
-789 AVDLESLAAALTG
+789 
-802 VLAGLGLGEL
+802 
-812 AGSIAKIGEKV
+812 
-823 DSFSLTDI
+823 DI
-831 IDLIKALPASI
+831 IDGNKTQ
-842 AIAISEKLPGSNNN
+842 N

>member
-35 SPTTNESFN
+35 SPTTNESSN

-49 LVDDSPENFD
+49 VDDDSPENFD

-82 EELQESRRQLAD
+82 EELQELRGQLAD

-129 ISSYI
+129 ISTYI

-146 TCMAAY
+146 ACMAAY

-219 GNEATFKSSY
+219 GNEATFESSY

-243 DRYIKSATWKAH
+243 DRYIKSATWKAY

-261 LYQTQADIVGYY
+261 LYQTQADIIGNY
-273 PVSSYKKTAYMKYN
+273 PVGSYKKTAYMKYQ
-287 GSETNTDFSMV
+287 GSTANTDFSMV
-298 QGILDNYNEFHA
+298 QGILDNNNEFQVD
-310 LFTIQGCVKYYYN
+310 LSSSKCIRYYYN

-329 NGETGYYKWTEDFPS
+329 NGETGYYKWTENFPF

-357 LVFANQ
+357 LVFANL
-363 DALKSYLLYDTI
+363 DALKSYLLYDTT

-388 ETIQVKKTWIG
+388 EKIQVKKTWIG

-407 YTVSDS
+407 YIVSDS
-413 MTVPSTAEASDKLLS
+413 MTVPSTSEASDKLLS
-428 SIYASDNDAEVI
+428 SIYASDNDTEVI

-462 SHLSYVLAAIAAYA
+462 SHLSYVLAAIAASA
-476 GASVTSEQIDSF
+476 GASITSEQIDSF
-488 INEYYGKYVDG
+488 ISEYYGKYVDG
-499 SSTNVNEQAYSIAS
+499 TSARKEEQSQDILAKFVVIQGGNNGSPD
-513 NWLSVTNDNGDPDNE
+513 NDNKD
-528 NKNNN
+528 KN
-533 KYTIAQKLASA
+533 KYKVSKKLADAFGVFLFGAGLISSA
-544 FVTFLV
+544 LDFKNGT
-550 AIHAIDSS
+550 AISPTIEVVSASTIQPNPTPNPGGSSSSGIDSS
-558 FNITDNSD
+558 KLTELLNKIIKSITALPDSIAESLSEPINNISRLIVLLPDKLVHGFISSD
-566 ITSNIKVA
+566 FL
-574 ASAGTTTKPGT
+574 T
-585 GTGSNPDIDYS
+585 GI
-596 SSLGNIASILTSI
+596 SSLVGSLPNAIADLMPGVLSTSLPNILQDVFGLTNGFS
-609 LSAIGILPSILSLLQ
+609 LPSVLS
-624 AIPDN
+624 
-629 IKSGI
+629 S
-634 LNGIENSVLGKY
+634 
-646 VAFATVE
+646 
-653 LTAIGNA
+653 
-660 IKSWDI
+660 I
-666 EAWIH
+666 EA
-671 GVSTDLGKS
+671 
-680 IDNYGEAI
+680 A
-688 GAKLDSLPHA
+688 
-698 DDIISGIASAL
+698 
-709 EHNALT
+709 
-715 DAVINIE
+715 
-722 DKLAS
+722 LAS
-727 FPIDNY
+727 FPDALIHPLKSIESAID
-733 GDTFIKALQTAL
+733 
-745 AALGL
+745 
-750 GSLAGTIGAL
+750 SLPDRF
-760 KDLTDIRTGD
+760 K
-770 IAEHLKALADAIA
+770 
-783 DLKVGT
+783 
-789 AVDLESLAAALTG
+789 
-802 VLAGLGLGEL
+802 
-812 AGSIAKIGEKV
+812 
-823 DSFSLTDI
+823 DI
-831 IDLIKALPASI
+831 IDGNKTQ
-842 AIAISEKLPGSNNN
+842 N

>member
-44 ISKPV
+44 ISKSV
-49 LVDDSPENFD
+49 VDDDSPENFD

-82 EELQESRRQLAD
+82 EELQELRGQLAD

-219 GNEATFKSSY
+219 GNEATFESSY

-243 DRYIKSATWKAH
+243 DRYIKSATWKAY

-261 LYQTQADIVGYY
+261 LYQTQADIIGNY
-273 PVSSYKKTAYMKYN
+273 PVGSYKKTAYLKYQ
-287 GSETNTDFSMV
+287 GSTANTDFSML
-298 QGILDNYNEFHA
+298 QGILDNENKVQIESGTSF
-310 LFTIQGCVKYYYN
+310 CVRYYYN

-329 NGETGYYKWTEDFPS
+329 DGETGYYKWTESFPF
-344 EKMFPASV
+344 ERKFPASV

-357 LVFANQ
+357 LVFANEE
-363 DALKSYLLYDTI
+363 ALRSYLLYDTT

-413 MTVPSTAEASDKLLS
+413 MTVPSTSEASDKLLS
-428 SIYASDNDAEVI
+428 SIYASNNESEVI
-440 SNLNSVWKID
+440 SNIAPYWKID
-450 RVGTSLTMKESY
+450 KIGSSLSTVQAY
-462 SHLSYVLAAIAAYA
+462 SHLSYLLSAIATYA
-476 GASVTSEQIDSF
+476 GTSVAQSQIDSF
-488 INEYYGKYVDG
+488 ISEYYGNYVDG
-499 SSTNVNEQAYSIAS
+499 TSARKEEQSQDILAKFVVIQGG
-513 NWLSVTNDNGDPDNE
+513 NNGSPDD
-528 NKNNN
+528 NN
-533 KYTIAQKLASA
+533 KDKNKYKISKKLAEAFGVFLFGAGLISSA
-544 FVTFLV
+544 LDFNNGT
-550 AIHAIDSS
+550 AISPTIEVVSASTIQPNPSPNPGGSSSSGIDSS
-558 FNITDNSD
+558 KLTELLNKIIKSITALPDSITESLSEPINNISRLIELLPDKLVHGFISSD
-566 ITSNIKVA
+566 FL
-574 ASAGTTTKPGT
+574 T
-585 GTGSNPDIDYS
+585 GI
-596 SSLGNIASILTSI
+596 SSLVGSLPNAIANLMPGVLSTSLPNILQGVFGLTNGFS
-609 LSAIGILPSILSLLQ
+609 LPSVLS
-624 AIPDN
+624 
-629 IKSGI
+629 S
-634 LNGIENSVLGKY
+634 
-646 VAFATVE
+646 
-653 LTAIGNA
+653 
-660 IKSWDI
+660 I
-666 EAWIH
+666 EA
-671 GVSTDLGKS
+671 
-680 IDNYGEAI
+680 A
-688 GAKLDSLPHA
+688 
-698 DDIISGIASAL
+698 
-709 EHNALT
+709 
-715 DAVINIE
+715 
-722 DKLAS
+722 LAS
-727 FPIDNY
+727 FPDALIHPLKSIESAID
-733 GDTFIKALQTAL
+733 
-745 AALGL
+745 
-750 GSLAGTIGAL
+750 SLP
-760 KDLTDIRTGD
+760 DR
-770 IAEHLKALADAIA
+770 
-783 DLKVGT
+783 
-789 AVDLESLAAALTG
+789 
-802 VLAGLGLGEL
+802 
-812 AGSIAKIGEKV
+812 
-823 DSFSLTDI
+823 FRDI
-831 IDLIKALPASI
+831 IDGNKTQ
-842 AIAISEKLPGSNNN
+842 N

>member
-1 MDNIFRLLRRNSKQI
+1 MDNIFKLLRRNSKQI
-16 LSFMLAFVV
+16 FSLMLAFVV

-30 LTALA
+30 LAALA
-35 SPTTNESFN
+35 SPITNESFN

-49 LVDDSPENFD
+49 VLDDDSPENFD

-82 EELQESRRQLAD
+82 EELQESREQLAD

-124 MGDPE
+124 IGDPE
-129 ISSYI
+129 ISTYI

-219 GNEATFKSSY
+219 GNEATFESSY

-243 DRYIKSATWKAH
+243 DRYIKSATWKAY

-261 LYQTQADIVGYY
+261 LYQTQADIIGNY
-273 PVSSYKKTAYMKYN
+273 PVGSYKKMAYMKYH
-287 GSETNTDFSMV
+287 GSTANTDFSML
-298 QGILDNYNEFHA
+298 QGILDNKNKIHIDTGNSF
-310 LFTIQGCVKYYYN
+310 CVRYYYN

-329 NGETGYYKWTEDFPS
+329 DGETGYYMWTESFPS
-344 EKMFPASV
+344 EINFPASV

-363 DALKSYLLYDTI
+363 DALRSYLLYDTT

-388 ETIQVKKTWIG
+388 EKIQVKKTWIG

-413 MTVPSTAEASDKLLS
+413 MTVPSTAEASDKFLS
-428 SIYASDNDAEVI
+428 SIYASNNESEVI
-440 SNLNSVWKID
+440 SNIAPYWKID
-450 RVGTSLTMKESY
+450 KIGSSLSTVQAY
-462 SHLSYVLAAIAAYA
+462 SHLSYLLSAIATYA
-476 GASVTSEQIDSF
+476 GTSVAQSQIDSF
-488 INEYYGKYVDG
+488 ISEYYGNYVDG
-499 SSTNVNEQAYSIAS
+499 TSARKEEQSQDILAKFVVIQGG
-513 NWLSVTNDNGDPDNE
+513 NNGSPDD
-528 NKNNN
+528 NN
-533 KYTIAQKLASA
+533 KDKNKYKISKKLAEAFGVFLFGAGLISSA
-544 FVTFLV
+544 LDFNNGT
-550 AIHAIDSS
+550 AISPTIEVVSASTIQPNPSPNPGGSSSSGIDSS
-558 FNITDNSD
+558 KLTELLNKIIKSITALPDSITESLSEPINNISRLIELLPDKLVHGFISSD
-566 ITSNIKVA
+566 FL
-574 ASAGTTTKPGT
+574 T
-585 GTGSNPDIDYS
+585 GI
-596 SSLGNIASILTSI
+596 SSLVGSLPNAIADLMPGVLSTSLPNILQGVFGLTNGFS
-609 LSAIGILPSILSLLQ
+609 LPSVLS
-624 AIPDN
+624 
-629 IKSGI
+629 S
-634 LNGIENSVLGKY
+634 
-646 VAFATVE
+646 
-653 LTAIGNA
+653 
-660 IKSWDI
+660 I
-666 EAWIH
+666 EA
-671 GVSTDLGKS
+671 
-680 IDNYGEAI
+680 A
-688 GAKLDSLPHA
+688 
-698 DDIISGIASAL
+698 
-709 EHNALT
+709 
-715 DAVINIE
+715 
-722 DKLAS
+722 LAS
-727 FPIDNY
+727 FPDALIHPLKSIESAID
-733 GDTFIKALQTAL
+733 
-745 AALGL
+745 
-750 GSLAGTIGAL
+750 SLP
-760 KDLTDIRTGD
+760 DR
-770 IAEHLKALADAIA
+770 
-783 DLKVGT
+783 
-789 AVDLESLAAALTG
+789 
-802 VLAGLGLGEL
+802 
-812 AGSIAKIGEKV
+812 
-823 DSFSLTDI
+823 FRDI
-831 IDLIKALPASI
+831 IDGNKTQ
-842 AIAISEKLPGSNNN
+842 N

>member
-16 LSFMLAFVV
+16 LSFMLAVVV

-49 LVDDSPENFD
+49 VDVDSPENFD

-82 EELQESRRQLAD
+82 EELQESREQLAD

-129 ISSYI
+129 ISTYI

-219 GNEATFKSSY
+219 GNEATFESSY

-243 DRYIKSATWKAH
+243 DRYIKSATWKAY

-261 LYQTQADIVGYY
+261 LYQTQADIIGNY
-273 PVSSYKKTAYMKYN
+273 PVGSYKKTAYLKYQ
-287 GSETNTDFSMV
+287 GSTANTDFSML
-298 QGILDNYNEFHA
+298 QGILDNENKVQVESGTSF
-310 LFTIQGCVKYYYN
+310 CVRYYYN

-329 NGETGYYKWTEDFPS
+329 DGETGYYQWTESFPF
-344 EKMFPASV
+344 ERKFPASV

-363 DALKSYLLYDTI
+363 EALRSYLLYDTT

-388 ETIQVKKTWIG
+388 EKIQVKKTWIG

-428 SIYASDNDAEVI
+428 SIYASNNESEVI
-440 SNLNSVWKID
+440 SNIAPYWKID
-450 RVGTSLTMKESY
+450 KIGSSLSTVQAY
-462 SHLSYVLAAIAAYA
+462 SHLSYLLSAIATYA
-476 GASVTSEQIDSF
+476 GTSVAQSQIDSF
-488 INEYYGKYVDG
+488 ISEYYGNYVDG
-499 SSTNVNEQAYSIAS
+499 TSARKEEQSQDILAKFVVIQGG
-513 NWLSVTNDNGDPDNE
+513 NNGSPDD
-528 NKNNN
+528 NN
-533 KYTIAQKLASA
+533 KDKNKYKISKKLAEAFGVFLFGAGLISSA
-544 FVTFLV
+544 LDFKNGT
-550 AIHAIDSS
+550 AISPTIEVVSASTIEPNPTPNPGGSSSPGIDSS
-558 FNITDNSD
+558 KLTELLNKIIKSITALPDSIAESLSEPINNISRLIELLPDKLVHGFISSD
-566 ITSNIKVA
+566 FL
-574 ASAGTTTKPGT
+574 T
-585 GTGSNPDIDYS
+585 GI
-596 SSLGNIASILTSI
+596 SSLVGSLPNAIADLMPGVLSTSLPNILQGVFGLTNGFS
-609 LSAIGILPSILSLLQ
+609 LPSVLS
-624 AIPDN
+624 
-629 IKSGI
+629 S
-634 LNGIENSVLGKY
+634 
-646 VAFATVE
+646 
-653 LTAIGNA
+653 
-660 IKSWDI
+660 I
-666 EAWIH
+666 EA
-671 GVSTDLGKS
+671 
-680 IDNYGEAI
+680 A
-688 GAKLDSLPHA
+688 
-698 DDIISGIASAL
+698 
-709 EHNALT
+709 
-715 DAVINIE
+715 
-722 DKLAS
+722 LAS
-727 FPIDNY
+727 FPDALIHPLKTIESAID
-733 GDTFIKALQTAL
+733 
-745 AALGL
+745 
-750 GSLAGTIGAL
+750 SLPDRF
-760 KDLTDIRTGD
+760 K
-770 IAEHLKALADAIA
+770 
-783 DLKVGT
+783 
-789 AVDLESLAAALTG
+789 
-802 VLAGLGLGEL
+802 
-812 AGSIAKIGEKV
+812 
-823 DSFSLTDI
+823 DI
-831 IDLIKALPASI
+831 IDGNKTQ
-842 AIAISEKLPGSNNN
+842 N

-861 ENDSGFTNFLNLFMI
+861 ENDSGFTNFLNLYMI

>member
-35 SPTTNESFN
+35 SPTTNESSN

-49 LVDDSPENFD
+49 VDDDSPENFD

-82 EELQESRRQLAD
+82 EELQELRGQLAD

-129 ISSYI
+129 ISTYI

-146 TCMAAY
+146 ACMAAY

-219 GNEATFKSSY
+219 GNEATFESSY

-243 DRYIKSATWKAH
+243 DRYIKSATWKAY

-261 LYQTQADIVGYY
+261 LYQTQADIIGNY
-273 PVSSYKKTAYMKYN
+273 PVGSYKKTAYVKYQ
-287 GSETNTDFSMV
+287 GSTANTDFSML
-298 QGILDNYNEFHA
+298 QGILDNENVVHVESGTSF
-310 LFTIQGCVKYYYN
+310 CVRYYYN

-329 NGETGYYKWTEDFPS
+329 DGETGYYQWTESFPF
-344 EKMFPASV
+344 ERKFPASV

-363 DALKSYLLYDTI
+363 DALRSYLLYDTT

-388 ETIQVKKTWIG
+388 ETVQVKKTWIG
-399 LQENFSKN
+399 LRENFSKN

-428 SIYASDNDAEVI
+428 SIYASNNESEVI
-440 SNLNSVWKID
+440 SNISPYWKID
-450 RVGTSLTMKESY
+450 KIGSSLSTVQAY
-462 SHLSYVLAAIAAYA
+462 SHLSYLLSAIATYA
-476 GASVTSEQIDSF
+476 GTSVTQSQIDSF
-488 INEYYGKYVDG
+488 ISEYYGNYVDG
-499 SSTNVNEQAYSIAS
+499 TSARKEEQSQDILAKFVVIQGG
-513 NWLSVTNDNGDPDNE
+513 NNGSPDD
-528 NKNNN
+528 NN
-533 KYTIAQKLASA
+533 KDKNKYKISKKLAEAFGGFLFGAGLISSA
-544 FVTFLV
+544 LDFKNGT
-550 AIHAIDSS
+550 AISPTIEVVSASTIQPNPTPNPGGSSSSGIDSS
-558 FNITDNSD
+558 KLTELLNKIIKSITALPDSIAESLSEPINNISRLIVLLPDKLVHGFISSD
-566 ITSNIKVA
+566 FL
-574 ASAGTTTKPGT
+574 T
-585 GTGSNPDIDYS
+585 GI
-596 SSLGNIASILTSI
+596 SSLVGSLPNAIADLMPGVLSTSLPNILQDVFGLTNGFS
-609 LSAIGILPSILSLLQ
+609 LPSVLS
-624 AIPDN
+624 
-629 IKSGI
+629 S
-634 LNGIENSVLGKY
+634 
-646 VAFATVE
+646 
-653 LTAIGNA
+653 
-660 IKSWDI
+660 I
-666 EAWIH
+666 EA
-671 GVSTDLGKS
+671 
-680 IDNYGEAI
+680 A
-688 GAKLDSLPHA
+688 
-698 DDIISGIASAL
+698 
-709 EHNALT
+709 
-715 DAVINIE
+715 
-722 DKLAS
+722 LAS
-727 FPIDNY
+727 FPDALIHPLKSIESAID
-733 GDTFIKALQTAL
+733 
-745 AALGL
+745 
-750 GSLAGTIGAL
+750 SLPDRF
-760 KDLTDIRTGD
+760 K
-770 IAEHLKALADAIA
+770 
-783 DLKVGT
+783 
-789 AVDLESLAAALTG
+789 
-802 VLAGLGLGEL
+802 
-812 AGSIAKIGEKV
+812 
-823 DSFSLTDI
+823 DI
-831 IDLIKALPASI
+831 IDGNKTQ
-842 AIAISEKLPGSNNN
+842 N

>member
-49 LVDDSPENFD
+49 VDDDSPENFD

-82 EELQESRRQLAD
+82 EELQESREQLAD

-129 ISSYI
+129 ISTYI

-219 GNEATFKSSY
+219 GNEATFESSY

-243 DRYIKSATWKAH
+243 DRYIKSATWKAY

-261 LYQTQADIVGYY
+261 LYQTQADIIGNY
-273 PVSSYKKTAYMKYN
+273 PVGSYKKTAYLKYQ
-287 GSETNTDFSMV
+287 GSTANTDFSML
-298 QGILDNYNEFHA
+298 QGILDNENKVQVESGTSF
-310 LFTIQGCVKYYYN
+310 CVRYYYN

-329 NGETGYYKWTEDFPS
+329 DGETGYYQWTESFS
-344 EKMFPASV
+344 FERKFPASV

-363 DALKSYLLYDTI
+363 EALRSYLLYDTT

-388 ETIQVKKTWIG
+388 EKIQVKKTWIG

-428 SIYASDNDAEVI
+428 SIYASNNESEVI
-440 SNLNSVWKID
+440 SNIAPYWKID
-450 RVGTSLTMKESY
+450 KIGSSLSTVQAY
-462 SHLSYVLAAIAAYA
+462 SHLSYLLSAIATYA
-476 GASVTSEQIDSF
+476 GTSVAQSQIDSF
-488 INEYYGKYVDG
+488 ISEYYGNYVDG
-499 SSTNVNEQAYSIAS
+499 TSARKEEQSQDILAKFVVIQGG
-513 NWLSVTNDNGDPDNE
+513 NNGSPDD
-528 NKNNN
+528 NN
-533 KYTIAQKLASA
+533 KDKNKYKISKKLAEAFGVFLFGAGLISSA
-544 FVTFLV
+544 LDFNNGT
-550 AIHAIDSS
+550 AISPTIEVVSASTIQPNPSPNPGGSSSSGIDSS
-558 FNITDNSD
+558 KLTELLNKIIKSITALPDSVAKSLSEPINNISRLIELLPDKLVHGFISSD
-566 ITSNIKVA
+566 FL
-574 ASAGTTTKPGT
+574 T
-585 GTGSNPDIDYS
+585 GI
-596 SSLGNIASILTSI
+596 SSLVGSLPNAIADLMPGVLSTSLPNILQGVFGLTNGFS
-609 LSAIGILPSILSLLQ
+609 LPSVLS
-624 AIPDN
+624 
-629 IKSGI
+629 S
-634 LNGIENSVLGKY
+634 
-646 VAFATVE
+646 
-653 LTAIGNA
+653 
-660 IKSWDI
+660 I
-666 EAWIH
+666 EA
-671 GVSTDLGKS
+671 
-680 IDNYGEAI
+680 A
-688 GAKLDSLPHA
+688 
-698 DDIISGIASAL
+698 
-709 EHNALT
+709 
-715 DAVINIE
+715 
-722 DKLAS
+722 LAS
-727 FPIDNY
+727 FPDALIHPLKSIESAID
-733 GDTFIKALQTAL
+733 
-745 AALGL
+745 
-750 GSLAGTIGAL
+750 SLPDRF
-760 KDLTDIRTGD
+760 K
-770 IAEHLKALADAIA
+770 
-783 DLKVGT
+783 
-789 AVDLESLAAALTG
+789 
-802 VLAGLGLGEL
+802 
-812 AGSIAKIGEKV
+812 
-823 DSFSLTDI
+823 DI
-831 IDLIKALPASI
+831 IDGNKTQ
-842 AIAISEKLPGSNNN
+842 N

-861 ENDSGFTNFLNLFMI
+861 KNDSGFTNFLNLFMI

>member
-49 LVDDSPENFD
+49 VDDDSPENFD

-82 EELQESRRQLAD
+82 EELQELRGQLAD

-243 DRYIKSATWKAH
+243 DRYIKSATWKAY

-261 LYQTQADIVGYY
+261 LYQTQADIIGNY
-273 PVSSYKKTAYMKYN
+273 PVGSYKKTAYLKYQ
-287 GSETNTDFSMV
+287 GSTANTDFSML
-298 QGILDNYNEFHA
+298 QGILDNENKVQIESGTSF
-310 LFTIQGCVKYYYN
+310 CVRYYYN

-329 NGETGYYKWTEDFPS
+329 DGETGYYKWTESFPF
-344 EKMFPASV
+344 ERKFPASV

-357 LVFANQ
+357 LVFANEE
-363 DALKSYLLYDTI
+363 ALRSYLLYDTT

-388 ETIQVKKTWIG
+388 EKIQVKKTWIG

-428 SIYASDNDAEVI
+428 SIYASNNESEVI
-440 SNLNSVWKID
+440 SNISPYWKID
-450 RVGTSLTMKESY
+450 KIGSSLSTVQAY
-462 SHLSYVLAAIAAYA
+462 SHLSYLLSAIATYA
-476 GASVTSEQIDSF
+476 GTSVTQSQIDSF
-488 INEYYGKYVDG
+488 ISEYYGNYVDG
-499 SSTNVNEQAYSIAS
+499 TSARKEEQSQDILAKFVVIQGG
-513 NWLSVTNDNGDPDNE
+513 NNGSPDD
-528 NKNNN
+528 NN
-533 KYTIAQKLASA
+533 KDKNKYKISKKLAEAFGVFLFGAGLISSA
-544 FVTFLV
+544 LDFNNGT
-550 AIHAIDSS
+550 AISPTIEVVSASTIQPNPSPNPGGSSSSGIDSS
-558 FNITDNSD
+558 KLTELLNKIIKSITALPDSITESLSEPINNISRLIELLPDKLVHGFISSD
-566 ITSNIKVA
+566 FL
-574 ASAGTTTKPGT
+574 T
-585 GTGSNPDIDYS
+585 GI
-596 SSLGNIASILTSI
+596 SSLVGSLPNAIADLMPGVLSTSLPNILQGVFGLTNGFS
-609 LSAIGILPSILSLLQ
+609 LPSVLS
-624 AIPDN
+624 
-629 IKSGI
+629 S
-634 LNGIENSVLGKY
+634 
-646 VAFATVE
+646 
-653 LTAIGNA
+653 
-660 IKSWDI
+660 I
-666 EAWIH
+666 EA
-671 GVSTDLGKS
+671 
-680 IDNYGEAI
+680 A
-688 GAKLDSLPHA
+688 
-698 DDIISGIASAL
+698 
-709 EHNALT
+709 
-715 DAVINIE
+715 
-722 DKLAS
+722 LAS
-727 FPIDNY
+727 FPDALIHPLKSIESAID
-733 GDTFIKALQTAL
+733 
-745 AALGL
+745 
-750 GSLAGTIGAL
+750 SLPDRF
-760 KDLTDIRTGD
+760 K
-770 IAEHLKALADAIA
+770 
-783 DLKVGT
+783 
-789 AVDLESLAAALTG
+789 
-802 VLAGLGLGEL
+802 
-812 AGSIAKIGEKV
+812 
-823 DSFSLTDI
+823 DI
-831 IDLIKALPASI
+831 INGNKTQ
-842 AIAISEKLPGSNNN
+842 N

>member
-219 GNEATFKSSY
+219 GNEATFESSY

-243 DRYIKSATWKAH
+243 DRYIKSATWKAY

-261 LYQTQADIVGYY
+261 LYQTQADIIGNY
-273 PVSSYKKTAYMKYN
+273 PVGSYKKTAYVKYQ
-287 GSETNTDFSMV
+287 GSTANTDFSML
-298 QGILDNYNEFHA
+298 QGILDNENKVHVESGTSF
-310 LFTIQGCVKYYYN
+310 CVRYYYN

-329 NGETGYYKWTEDFPS
+329 DGETGYYQWTESFPF
-344 EKMFPASV
+344 ERKFPAFV

-363 DALKSYLLYDTI
+363 DALRSYLLYDTT

-428 SIYASDNDAEVI
+428 SIYASNNESEVI
-440 SNLNSVWKID
+440 SNIAPYWKID
-450 RVGTSLTMKESY
+450 KIGSSLSTVQAY
-462 SHLSYVLAAIAAYA
+462 SHLSYLLSAIATYA
-476 GASVTSEQIDSF
+476 GTSVAQSQIDSF
-488 INEYYGKYVDG
+488 ISEYYGNYVDG
-499 SSTNVNEQAYSIAS
+499 TSARKEEQSQDILAKFVVIQGG
-513 NWLSVTNDNGDPDNE
+513 NNGSPDD
-528 NKNNN
+528 NN
-533 KYTIAQKLASA
+533 KDKNKYKISKKLAEAFGVFLFGAGLISSA
-544 FVTFLV
+544 LDFNNGT
-550 AIHAIDSS
+550 AISPTIEVVSASTIQPNPSPNPGGSSSSGIDSS
-558 FNITDNSD
+558 KLTELLNKIIKSITALPDSITESLSEPINNISRLIELLPDKLVHGFISSD
-566 ITSNIKVA
+566 FLSGI
-574 ASAGTTTKPGT
+574 
-585 GTGSNPDIDYS
+585 
-596 SSLGNIASILTSI
+596 SSLVGSLPNAIADLMPGVLSTSLPNILQGVFGLTNGFS
-609 LSAIGILPSILSLLQ
+609 LPSVLS
-624 AIPDN
+624 
-629 IKSGI
+629 S
-634 LNGIENSVLGKY
+634 
-646 VAFATVE
+646 
-653 LTAIGNA
+653 
-660 IKSWDI
+660 I
-666 EAWIH
+666 EA
-671 GVSTDLGKS
+671 
-680 IDNYGEAI
+680 A
-688 GAKLDSLPHA
+688 
-698 DDIISGIASAL
+698 
-709 EHNALT
+709 
-715 DAVINIE
+715 
-722 DKLAS
+722 LAS
-727 FPIDNY
+727 FPDALIHPLKSIESAID
-733 GDTFIKALQTAL
+733 
-745 AALGL
+745 
-750 GSLAGTIGAL
+750 SLPDRF
-760 KDLTDIRTGD
+760 K
-770 IAEHLKALADAIA
+770 
-783 DLKVGT
+783 
-789 AVDLESLAAALTG
+789 
-802 VLAGLGLGEL
+802 
-812 AGSIAKIGEKV
+812 
-823 DSFSLTDI
+823 DI
-831 IDLIKALPASI
+831 IDGNKIQ
-842 AIAISEKLPGSNNN
+842 N

>member
-1 MDNIFRLLRRNSKQI
+1 MDNIFRFLRRNSKQI

-30 LTALA
+30 LTAFA

-49 LVDDSPENFD
+49 VDDDSPENFD

-124 MGDPE
+124 MSDPE
-129 ISSYI
+129 ISTYI

-190 LATKAGTTYVGMK
+190 LATKAGATYVGMK

-219 GNEATFKSSY
+219 GNEATFESSY

-243 DRYIKSATWKAH
+243 DRYIKSATWKAY
-255 DSDGKL
+255 DRDGKL
-261 LYQTQADIVGYY
+261 LYQTQADIIGYY
-273 PVSSYKKTAYMKYN
+273 PVSSYKKTAYMKYQGTSYN
-287 GSETNTDFSMV
+287 NDFAMV
-298 QGILDNYNEFHA
+298 QGILDNNNEFHVA
-310 LFTIQGCVKYYYN
+310 LSTSNCIKYYYN
-323 RFYYDE
+323 RFNYDE
-329 NGETGYYKWTEDFPS
+329 DGENGYYEWTENFPS
-344 EKMFPASV
+344 ERMFPASV

-363 DALKSYLLYDTI
+363 EALKSYLLYDTI

-388 ETIQVKKTWIG
+388 EKIQVKKTWIG

-428 SIYASDNDAEVI
+428 SIYASNNESEVI
-440 SNLNSVWKID
+440 SNIAPYWKID
-450 RVGTSLTMKESY
+450 KIGSSLSTVQAY
-462 SHLSYVLAAIAAYA
+462 SHLSYLLSAIATYA
-476 GASVTSEQIDSF
+476 GTSVAQSQIDSF
-488 INEYYGKYVDG
+488 ISEYYGNYVDG
-499 SSTNVNEQAYSIAS
+499 TSARKEEQSQDILAKFVVIQGG
-513 NWLSVTNDNGDPDNE
+513 NNGSPDD
-528 NKNNN
+528 NN
-533 KYTIAQKLASA
+533 KDKNKYKISKKLAEAFGVFLFGAGLISSA
-544 FVTFLV
+544 LDFNNGT
-550 AIHAIDSS
+550 AISPTIEVVSASTIQPNPSPNPGGSSSSGIDSS
-558 FNITDNSD
+558 KLTELLNKIIKSITALPDSITESLSEPINNISRLIELLPDKLVHGFISSD
-566 ITSNIKVA
+566 FL
-574 ASAGTTTKPGT
+574 T
-585 GTGSNPDIDYS
+585 GI
-596 SSLGNIASILTSI
+596 SSLVGSLPNAIADLMPGVLSTSLPNILQGVFGLT
-609 LSAIGILPSILSLLQ
+609 
-624 AIPDN
+624 
-629 IKSGI
+629 
-634 LNGIENSVLGKY
+634 NGFSFPSVL
-646 VAFATVE
+646 
-653 LTAIGNA
+653 
-660 IKSWDI
+660 SSI
-666 EAWIH
+666 EA
-671 GVSTDLGKS
+671 
-680 IDNYGEAI
+680 A
-688 GAKLDSLPHA
+688 
-698 DDIISGIASAL
+698 
-709 EHNALT
+709 
-715 DAVINIE
+715 
-722 DKLAS
+722 LAS
-727 FPIDNY
+727 FPDALIHPLKSIESAID
-733 GDTFIKALQTAL
+733 
-745 AALGL
+745 
-750 GSLAGTIGAL
+750 SLPDRF
-760 KDLTDIRTGD
+760 K
-770 IAEHLKALADAIA
+770 
-783 DLKVGT
+783 
-789 AVDLESLAAALTG
+789 
-802 VLAGLGLGEL
+802 
-812 AGSIAKIGEKV
+812 
-823 DSFSLTDI
+823 DI
-831 IDLIKALPASI
+831 IDGNKTQ
-842 AIAISEKLPGSNNN
+842 N

-902 AFDGLLDENILRG
+902 AFDGLLNENILRG